1 MRFASIVKKVLAFL
15 LCLTLLTSNVTV
27 TNATSVDTTD
37 VFAEISTEMLKETKN
52 AGQEENVSEADSDSN
67 AADLSDTES
76 NVSGQYKQ
84 SSDSDGTGDTEK
96 VKNTESSEST
106 KVTSNTGNATGTEAV
121 EGTEAIENTEVTEST
136 EATEA
141 IEETE
146 KTEETEQP
154 ELKTVFDYSNDAV
167 RVVVTLSNETDL
179 PAGAE
184 LVVAPVAVTAEME
197 ASIDKAMEGGSKEKE
212 KVVAYD
218 ISFVKDGKEVE
229 PRATVQ
235 VQLSLAQVKEGDSA
249 SVYHFD
255 ETKNEM
261 VDMNANTSADGEVIF
276 GTDHFSKYVI
286 VNHGDNNV
294 TVTIEHYDNH
304 KYQAQDEQSAKIYSD
319 DVCTM
324 APGAKINDYN
334 KALNWD
340 VDHVQVNGEAFSKS
354 ELENIEIHE
363 DSVVKVF
370 YQAKNTD
377 YIGEAS
383 FYDYEVIP
391 YDKAGQQRADLSINA
406 DSNYPSG
413 QRDNRFTVGTVS
425 QNLSENQYDTVT
437 KKTGQNGTA
446 DDQHINV
453 YTGGTGENA
462 KKTGIVTGLSD
473 DYKEVLFSVNEP
485 GVFPKDGA
493 AAAETKGLTVKEGY
507 RLKFSQSGDTY
518 ELKEVLGK
526 EDNVAATAGADF
538 LPFGNNNFYFGIR
551 YDVTFTLGDY
561 IGELNYSFTGDDDL
575 WVILDGKQ
583 VVIDLGGIH
592 DALTDTADLWNYIDR
607 TDKNK
612 EHHLTILYMERG
624 AGKANCNMKFTL
636 PNADVIKVVDDDVP
650 DIPPEKPVDFT
661 EKDVEYHKT
670 AKLTDWENREYQ
682 IDLDAS
688 SLATSQSTVE
698 KIQTVDAMMVFDLS
712 GSMNE
717 ILSGENHLKDIGEF
731 SSVKNHLDINKVYYW
746 NKYEKSGW
754 WPWTYDESVGMGTA
768 AVSGNVY
775 AKYPV
780 KYIDGQ
786 WKKYVDGSYQSISDS
801 DVMAVWTSKIS
812 ALKDAA
818 SGFVTGISDTSP
830 DSLVGIATFYGI
842 GNGWNSSTEG
852 KLNHGLS
859 KVNKNEMLKSV
870 NALFADGGTSPQ
882 KGLEHA
888 YSELQKAED
897 DNKKYVILFSDGEPS
912 DSNDKTETE
921 ASAVKLKEAGY
932 TVITVGLGLNNETAT
947 WLGEKVASAGCAFT
961 ADTAEELNK
970 IFQNIQ
976 STITQSRSL
985 TGVQVTDIIDAE
997 FELTDA
1003 EIQRLRADGAQV
1015 TVNED
1020 GTTTV
1025 TWLDQE
1031 VKPKENSASG
1041 WQKTIHIVA
1050 KESCLGGNNM
1060 TTNVNPNSFLSFG
1073 GTQLEL
1079 PQPTVNV
1086 KIDYQITDTADTIF
1100 LGENLENYADDAE
1113 VRMKNADSA
1122 GLSQVNLTFYTDKN
1136 CKEEITQENLKK
1148 ERPKQ
1153 DTAYYAKAFLPV
1165 EEATDASNANSTLN
1179 GVIYKNEAQ
1188 VEAAHVDGEAY
1199 AGKYDVKV
1207 KTGTLILTKKIS
1219 KKDIRA
1225 CEGDPIFTFKIT
1237 NQTTGDVYYKTL
1249 RFGENS
1255 AEDQTTTA
1263 GMFNVKA
1270 QTTLEGLAQGIYKVE
1285 ELDTMGFTLKEFTA
1299 DTNCAS
1305 QIAGNS
1311 AQFAVGIRS
1320 RDETCSFDAE
1330 DFVTTAAD
1338 LHLQADCV
1346 NVTAKNN
1353 KTRSDGKLT
1362 DTDAVKNQFVIH
1374 EKANSTT
1381 DVDNHSTTDVRK

>member
-1 MRFASIVKKVLAFL
+1 M
-15 LCLTLLTSNVTV
+15 N
-27 TNATSVDTTD
+27 
-37 VFAEISTEMLKETKN
+37 
-52 AGQEENVSEADSDSN
+52 
-67 AADLSDTES
+67 
-76 NVSGQYKQ
+76 
-84 SSDSDGTGDTEK
+84 
-96 VKNTESSEST
+96 
-106 KVTSNTGNATGTEAV
+106 
-121 EGTEAIENTEVTEST
+121 
-136 EATEA
+136 
-141 IEETE
+141 
-146 KTEETEQP
+146 
-154 ELKTVFDYSNDAV
+154 
-167 RVVVTLSNETDL
+167 
-179 PAGAE
+179 
-184 LVVAPVAVTAEME
+184 
-197 ASIDKAMEGGSKEKE
+197 
-212 KVVAYD
+212 
-218 ISFVKDGKEVE
+218 
-229 PRATVQ
+229 RA
-235 VQLSLAQVKEGDSA
+235 
-249 SVYHFD
+249 
-255 ETKNEM
+255 
-261 VDMNANTSADGEVIF
+261 
-276 GTDHFSKYVI
+276 
-286 VNHGDNNV
+286 
-294 TVTIEHYDNH
+294 
-304 KYQAQDEQSAKIYSD
+304 
-319 DVCTM
+319 
-324 APGAKINDYN
+324 
-334 KALNWD
+334 
-340 VDHVQVNGEAFSKS
+340 
-354 ELENIEIHE
+354 
-363 DSVVKVF
+363 
-370 YQAKNTD
+370 
-377 YIGEAS
+377 
-383 FYDYEVIP
+383 
-391 YDKAGQQRADLSINA
+391 
-406 DSNYPSG
+406 
-413 QRDNRFTVGTVS
+413 
-425 QNLSENQYDTVT
+425 
-437 KKTGQNGTA
+437 
-446 DDQHINV
+446 
-453 YTGGTGENA
+453 
-462 KKTGIVTGLSD
+462 
-473 DYKEVLFSVNEP
+473 
-485 GVFPKDGA
+485 FPKDGA
-493 AAAETKGLTVKEGY
+493 AAAGTKGLTVKEGY

-518 ELKEVLGK
+518 ELKEVLDK

-538 LPFGNNNFYFGIR
+538 LPFGNNNFYFGLR

-561 IGELNYSFTGDDDL
+561 IGKLNYSFTGDDDL

-717 ILSGENHLKDIGEF
+717 ILSGENQLKDIGEF

-786 WKKYVDGSYQSISDS
+786 WKKYVDGSYQSIADS
-801 DVMAVWTSKIS
+801 DVIAAWTSKIS

-897 DNKKYVILFSDGEPS
+897 GNKKYVILFSDGEPS
-912 DSNDKTETE
+912 DSNDKMETE

-1025 TWLDQE
+1025 SWLDQE
-1031 VKPKENSASG
+1031 VKPKENGASG

-1086 KIDYQITDTADTIF
+1086 RIAYQITDTADTIF
-1100 LGENLENYADDAE
+1100 LGENLENYADDAA
-1113 VRMKNADSA
+1113 VRMKDADSA
-1122 GLSQVNLTFYTDKN
+1122 RMSQVYLMFYTDKG
-1136 CKEEITQENLKK
+1136 CREEITQENLKK

-1153 DTAYYAKAFLPV
+1153 DTTYYAKAFLPV
-1165 EEATDASNANSTLN
+1165 EEATDDSNANSTLN

-1188 VEAAHVDGEAY
+1188 VEATHADGEAY

-1249 RFGENS
+1249 RFGEKS
-1255 AEDQTTTA
+1255 AEEQNTTT

-1299 DTNCAS
+1299 NTNCAS

-1320 RDETCSFDAE
+1320 RDEACSFDAE

-1338 LHLQADCV
+1338 SHLQADCV

-1362 DTDAVKNQFVIH
+1362 DTDAVKNQLRMMNF
-1374 EKANSTT
+1374 
-1381 DVDNHSTTDVRK
+1381 

>member
-37 VFAEISTEMLKETKN
+37 VFAEVSTEMLKETKN

-76 NVSGQYKQ
+76 NVGGQYKQ

-96 VKNTESSEST
+96 VKN
-106 KVTSNTGNATGTEAV
+106 
-121 EGTEAIENTEVTEST
+121 TEST

-197 ASIDKAMEGGSKEKE
+197 ASIDKAMEGESKEKE
-212 KVVAYD
+212 EVVAYD

-229 PRATVQ
+229 PGATVQ

-261 VDMNANTSADGEVIF
+261 LDMNANTSADGEVTF

-294 TVTIEHYDNH
+294 TVTIEHYDNS

-324 APGAKINDYN
+324 APGAKISDYN

-340 VDHVQVNGEAFSKS
+340 VDHVQVNGEAFSQS

-391 YDKAGQQRADLSINA
+391 YDTAGQQRADLSINA
-406 DSNYPSG
+406 DSNYPSE
-413 QRDNRFTVGTVS
+413 QKDNRFTVGTVS

-437 KKTGQNGTA
+437 KKTGQNGTT

-493 AAAETKGLTVKEGY
+493 AAAGTKGLTVKEGY

-518 ELKEVLGK
+518 ELKEVLDK

-538 LPFGNNNFYFGIR
+538 LPFGNNNFYFGLR

-592 DALTDTADLWNYIDR
+592 DALTDTVDLWKYIDR

-717 ILSGENHLKDIGEF
+717 IMSGQNQLKDIGEF
-731 SSVKNHLDINKVYYW
+731 SRVKNQMDINKVYYW

-754 WPWTYDESVGMGTA
+754 WPWTYDKSVGMGTA

-897 DNKKYVILFSDGEPS
+897 GNKKYVILFSDGEPS
-912 DSNDKTETE
+912 DSNDKMETE

-1015 TVNED
+1015 TVNEN
-1020 GTTTV
+1020 GTTTIS
-1025 TWLDQE
+1025 WIDQE
-1031 VKPKENSASG
+1031 VKPKENGASG
-1041 WQKTIHIVA
+1041 WQKTIRIVA

-1086 KIDYQITDTADTIF
+1086 RIAYQITDTADTIF
-1100 LGENLENYADDAE
+1100 LGENLENYADDAA
-1113 VRMKNADSA
+1113 VRMKDADSA
-1122 GLSQVNLTFYTDKN
+1122 RMSQVYLTFYKDKG
-1136 CKEEITQENLKK
+1136 CREEITQENLKK

-1153 DTAYYAKAFLPV
+1153 DTTYYAKAFLPV
-1165 EEATDASNANSTLN
+1165 EEATDASNANSMLN
-1179 GVIYKNEAQ
+1179 GVIYKNETQ
-1188 VEAAHVDGEAY
+1188 VEAAHADGEAY

-1249 RFGENS
+1249 RFRENS

>member
-1 MRFASIVKKVLAFL
+1 MKFAASVKKVIAFL
-15 LCLTLLTSNVTV
+15 LCLALLTSDVTV

-37 VFAEISTEMLKETKN
+37 VFAEVSTEMLKETKN
-52 AGQEENVSEADSDSN
+52 VGQEENVSEEDSDSN

-84 SSDSDGTGDTEK
+84 SSDSDRTGDTEK

-106 KVTSNTGNATGTEAV
+106 KVTSNAGNATGTEAV
-121 EGTEAIENTEVTEST
+121 EG
-136 EATEA
+136 TEA

-197 ASIDKAMEGGSKEKE
+197 ASIDKAMEGESKEKE
-212 KVVAYD
+212 EVVAYD

-229 PRATVQ
+229 PGATVQ

-261 VDMNANTSADGEVIF
+261 LDMNANTSADGEVTF

-294 TVTIEHYDNH
+294 TVTIEHYDNS

-319 DVCTM
+319 DVRTM
-324 APGAKINDYN
+324 VPGAKINDYN

-340 VDHVQVNGEAFSKS
+340 VDHVQVNGKTFSKS

-370 YQAKNTD
+370 YQAKKTD

-391 YDKAGQQRADLSINA
+391 YDTAGQQRADLSINA
-406 DSNYPSG
+406 DSNYPSE
-413 QRDNRFTVGTVS
+413 QKDNRFTVGTVS

-437 KKTGQNGTA
+437 KKTGQNGTT

-518 ELKEVLGK
+518 ELKEVLDK

-801 DVMAVWTSKIS
+801 DVIAAWTSKIS

-859 KVNKNEMLKSV
+859 KVNKDEMLKSI

-1025 TWLDQE
+1025 SWLDQE

-1060 TTNVNPNSFLSFG
+1060 TTNVNPDSFLSFG
-1073 GTQLEL
+1073 GTQLKL

-1086 KIDYQITDTADTIF
+1086 RIAYQITDTADTIF
-1100 LGENLENYADDAE
+1100 LGENLENYADDAA
-1113 VRMKNADSA
+1113 VRMKDADSA
-1122 GLSQVNLTFYTDKN
+1122 KMSQVYLTFYTDKG
-1136 CKEEITQENLKK
+1136 CREEITQENLKK

-1207 KTGTLILTKKIS
+1207 KTGTLTITKKIS
-1219 KKDIRA
+1219 KKDIIA

-1249 RFGENS
+1249 RFGDNS

-1320 RDETCSFDAE
+1320 RDEACSFDAE

-1338 LHLQADCV
+1338 SHLQADCV

-1381 DVDNHSTTDVRK
+1381 DVDNNFTTDVRK

>member
-37 VFAEISTEMLKETKN
+37 VFAEVSTEMLKETKN
-52 AGQEENVSEADSDSN
+52 VGQEENVSEADSDSN

-76 NVSGQYKQ
+76 NVGGQYKQ

-96 VKNTESSEST
+96 VKN
-106 KVTSNTGNATGTEAV
+106 
-121 EGTEAIENTEVTEST
+121 TEST

-197 ASIDKAMEGGSKEKE
+197 ASIDKAMEGESKEKE
-212 KVVAYD
+212 EVVAYD

-229 PRATVQ
+229 PGATVQ

-261 VDMNANTSADGEVIF
+261 LDMNANTSADGEVTF

-294 TVTIEHYDNH
+294 TVTIEHYDNS

-324 APGAKINDYN
+324 APGAKISDYN

-340 VDHVQVNGEAFSKS
+340 VDHVQVNGEAFSQS

-391 YDKAGQQRADLSINA
+391 YDTAGQQRADLSINA
-406 DSNYPSG
+406 DSNYPSE
-413 QRDNRFTVGTVS
+413 QKDNRFTVGTVS

-437 KKTGQNGTA
+437 KKTGQNGTT

-493 AAAETKGLTVKEGY
+493 AAAGTKGLTVKEGY

-518 ELKEVLGK
+518 ELKEVLDK

-538 LPFGNNNFYFGIR
+538 LPFGNNNFYFGLR

-592 DALTDTADLWNYIDR
+592 DALTDTVDLWKYIDR

-670 AKLTDWENREYQ
+670 VKLTDWENREYQ

-698 KIQTVDAMMVFDLS
+698 KIQTVDAMMVLDLS

-717 ILSGENHLKDIGEF
+717 ILSGENQLKDIGEF
-731 SSVKNHLDINKVYYW
+731 SSVKNQMDINKVYYW

-754 WPWTYDESVGMGTA
+754 WPWTYDKSVGMGTA

-775 AKYPV
+775 SKYPV

-1025 TWLDQE
+1025 SWLDQE

-1100 LGENLENYADDAE
+1100 LGENLENYADDAA

-1148 ERPKQ
+1148 EIPKQ
-1153 DTAYYAKAFLPV
+1153 DTTYYAKAFLPV
-1165 EEATDASNANSTLN
+1165 EEATDDSNANSTLN

-1320 RDETCSFDAE
+1320 RDEACSFDAE

-1338 LHLQADCV
+1338 SHLQADCV
-1346 NVTAKNN
+1346 NVTVKNN

-1381 DVDNHSTTDVRK
+1381 DVDNNFTTDVRK

>member
-1 MRFASIVKKVLAFL
+1 MKFAASVKKVIAFL
-15 LCLTLLTSNVTV
+15 LCLALLTSNVTV

-67 AADLSDTES
+67 AEDLSDTES
-76 NVSGQYKQ
+76 
-84 SSDSDGTGDTEK
+84 
-96 VKNTESSEST
+96 SENT
-106 KVTSNTGNATGTEAV
+106 KVTSNTGNATGTEEV
-121 EGTEAIENTEVTEST
+121 EGTEAIESTEETEST

-141 IEETE
+141 I
-146 KTEETEQP
+146 EETEQP

-167 RVVVTLSNETDL
+167 RVVVTLSNEADL

-197 ASIDKAMEGGSKEKE
+197 ASIDKAMEGESKEKAE
-212 KVVAYD
+212 VVAYD

-229 PRATVQ
+229 PGATVQ
-235 VQLSLAQVKEGDSA
+235 VQLSLVQVKEGDSA

-261 VDMNANTSADGEVIF
+261 VDMNANTSADGEVTF

-294 TVTIEHYDNH
+294 TVTIEHYDNS

-319 DVCTM
+319 DVRTM
-324 APGAKINDYN
+324 TPGAKINDYN

-340 VDHVQVNGEAFSKS
+340 VNHVQVNGKTFSQS

-391 YDKAGQQRADLSINA
+391 YDTAGQQRADLSINA
-406 DSNYPSG
+406 DSNYPSE
-413 QRDNRFTVGTVS
+413 QKDNRFTVGTVS

-437 KKTGQNGTA
+437 KKTGKNGATT
-446 DDQHINV
+446 DQHINV
-453 YTGGTGENA
+453 YTGGSGENA
-462 KKTGIVTGLSD
+462 KKTEIVTGLSD

-493 AAAETKGLTVKEGY
+493 TAAKTKGLTVKEGY

-518 ELKEVLGK
+518 ELKEVLDK

-592 DALTDTADLWNYIDR
+592 DALTDTANLWNYIDR

-636 PNADVIKVVDDDVP
+636 PNASVIKVVDDNVP
-650 DIPPEKPVDFT
+650 DIPPECPIDFT

-717 ILSGENHLKDIGEF
+717 ILSGENQLKDIGEF
-731 SSVKNHLDINKVYYW
+731 SSVKNHLNINKVYYW

-754 WPWTYDESVGMGTA
+754 WPWTYDKSVGMGTA

-786 WKKYVDGSYQSISDS
+786 WKKYVNGSYQSISDS
-801 DVMAVWTSKIS
+801 DVIATWTSKIS

-842 GNGWNSSTEG
+842 GDEWNSSTEG

-859 KVNKNEMLKSV
+859 KVNKNEMIKSI

-888 YSELQKAED
+888 YSELQKAKD
-897 DNKKYVILFSDGEPS
+897 DNRKYVILFSDGEPS
-912 DSNDKTETE
+912 DSNDKTQTE
-921 ASAVKLKEAGY
+921 KSAEKLKGAGY
-932 TVITVGLGLNNETAT
+932 TVITVGLGLNKETAT
-947 WLGEKVASAGCAFT
+947 WLKEKVASAGCAFT
-961 ADTAEELNK
+961 AETAEELNK
-970 IFQNIQ
+970 IFQKIQ

-985 TGVQVTDIIDAE
+985 TGVQVTDVIDAR

-1003 EIQRLRADGAQV
+1003 ETRRLRADGAQV
-1015 TVNED
+1015 NVNED
-1020 GTTTV
+1020 GTTTI

-1031 VKPKENSASG
+1031 VKPKENGASG

-1050 KESCLGGNNM
+1050 KESYLGGNNV
-1060 TTNVNPNSFLSFG
+1060 TTNVNPDSFLSFG

-1100 LGENLENYADDAE
+1100 LGENLENYADDAA

-1148 ERPKQ
+1148 ERPEQ
-1153 DTAYYAKAFLPV
+1153 DTTYYAKAFLPV

-1188 VEAAHVDGEAY
+1188 VEAAHADGEAY

-1207 KTGTLILTKKIS
+1207 KTGTLTITKKIS

-1305 QIAGNS
+1305 QIVGNS

-1320 RDETCSFDAE
+1320 RDEVCSFDAKN
-1330 DFVTTAAD
+1330 FVTTAAD

-1374 EKANSTT
+1374 EKATGTT
-1381 DVDNHSTTDVRK
+1381 DVDNNFTTDVRK

>member
-1 MRFASIVKKVLAFL
+1 MKFAASVKKVIAFL
-15 LCLTLLTSNVTV
+15 LCLALLTSDVTV

-67 AADLSDTES
+67 AEDLSDA
-76 NVSGQYKQ
+76 
-84 SSDSDGTGDTEK
+84 
-96 VKNTESSEST
+96 ESSEST
-106 KVTSNTGNATGTEAV
+106 KVTSNTRNATGTEAV

-184 LVVAPVAVTAEME
+184 LVVVPVAVTAEME
-197 ASIDKAMEGGSKEKE
+197 ASIDKAMEGELKEKE
-212 KVVAYD
+212 EVVAYD

-229 PRATVQ
+229 PGATVQ
-235 VQLSLAQVKEGDSA
+235 VQLSLVQVKEGDSA

-261 VDMNANTSADGEVIF
+261 VDMNANTSADGEVTF

-294 TVTIEHYDNH
+294 TVTIEHYDNS

-319 DVCTM
+319 DVRTM
-324 APGAKINDYN
+324 TPGAKINDYN

-340 VDHVQVNGEAFSKS
+340 VDHVQVNGKTFSQS

-391 YDKAGQQRADLSINA
+391 YDTAGQQRADLSINA

-413 QRDNRFTVGTVS
+413 QKDNRFTVGTVS

-437 KKTGQNGTA
+437 KKTGKNGTTT
-446 DDQHINV
+446 DQHINV
-453 YTGGTGENA
+453 YTGGSGENA

-493 AAAETKGLTVKEGY
+493 TAAKTKGLTVKEGY

-518 ELKEVLGK
+518 ELKEVLDK

-592 DALTDTADLWNYIDR
+592 DALTDTANLWNYIDR

-636 PNADVIKVVDDDVP
+636 PNASVIKVVDDNVP
-650 DIPPEKPVDFT
+650 DIPPEDPIDFT

-717 ILSGENHLKDIGEF
+717 ILSGENQLKDIGEF

-754 WPWTYDESVGMGTA
+754 WPWTYDKSVGMGTA

-780 KYIDGQ
+780 KYVDGQ
-786 WKKYVDGSYQSISDS
+786 WKKYVNGSYQSISDS
-801 DVMAVWTSKIS
+801 DVIATWTSKIS

-842 GNGWNSSTEG
+842 GDEWNSSTEG

-859 KVNKNEMLKSV
+859 KVNKNEMIKSI

-888 YSELQKAED
+888 YSELQKAKD
-897 DNKKYVILFSDGEPS
+897 DNRKYVILFSDGEPS
-912 DSNDKTETE
+912 SNNDKTQTE
-921 ASAVKLKEAGY
+921 KSAEKLKGAGY
-932 TVITVGLGLNNETAT
+932 TVITVGLGLNKETAT
-947 WLGEKVASAGCAFT
+947 WLKEKVASAGCAFT
-961 ADTAEELNK
+961 AETAEELNK
-970 IFQNIQ
+970 IFQKIQ

-985 TGVQVTDIIDAE
+985 TGVQVTDVIDAR

-1003 EIQRLRADGAQV
+1003 ETRRLRADGAQV
-1015 TVNED
+1015 NVNED
-1020 GTTTV
+1020 GTTTIS
-1025 TWLDQE
+1025 WLDQE
-1031 VKPKENSASG
+1031 VKPKENGASG

-1050 KESCLGGNNM
+1050 KESYLGGNNVS
-1060 TTNVNPNSFLSFG
+1060 TNVNPDSFLSFG

-1086 KIDYQITDTADTIF
+1086 RIAYQITDTVDTIF

-1113 VRMKNADSA
+1113 VRMKSADSA

-1148 ERPKQ
+1148 EIPEQ
-1153 DTAYYAKAFLPV
+1153 DTTYYAKAFLPV
-1165 EEATDASNANSTLN
+1165 EEATDDSNANSTLN

-1188 VEAAHVDGEAY
+1188 VEAAHADGEAY

-1207 KTGTLILTKKIS
+1207 KTGTLTITKKIS

-1320 RDETCSFDAE
+1320 RDEACSFDAKN
-1330 DFVTTAAD
+1330 FVTTAAD

-1374 EKANSTT
+1374 EKATGTT
-1381 DVDNHSTTDVRK
+1381 DVDNNFTTDVRK

>member
-1 MRFASIVKKVLAFL
+1 MKFAASVKKVIAFL
-15 LCLTLLTSNVTV
+15 LCLALLTSDVTV

-37 VFAEISTEMLKETKN
+37 VFAEVSTEMLKETKN
-52 AGQEENVSEADSDSN
+52 AGQEENVSEEDSDSN

-84 SSDSDGTGDTEK
+84 SSDSDRTGDTEK

-106 KVTSNTGNATGTEAV
+106 KVTSNAGNATGTEAV
-121 EGTEAIENTEVTEST
+121 EG
-136 EATEA
+136 TEA

-197 ASIDKAMEGGSKEKE
+197 ASIDKAMEGESKEKE
-212 KVVAYD
+212 EVVAYD

-229 PRATVQ
+229 PGATVQ

-261 VDMNANTSADGEVIF
+261 LDMNANTSADGEVTF

-294 TVTIEHYDNH
+294 TVTIEHYDNS

-319 DVCTM
+319 DVRTM

-334 KALNWD
+334 KALNWG

-406 DSNYPSG
+406 DSNYPPE
-413 QRDNRFTVGTVS
+413 QKDNRFTVGTVS

-437 KKTGQNGTA
+437 KKAGQNGIT

-518 ELKEVLGK
+518 ELKEVLDK

-612 EHHLTILYMERG
+612 EHHLAILYMERG

-717 ILSGENHLKDIGEF
+717 ILSGENQLKDIGEF

-1025 TWLDQE
+1025 SWLDQE

-1041 WQKTIHIVA
+1041 WKKTIHIVA

-1086 KIDYQITDTADTIF
+1086 RIAYQITDTADTIF
-1100 LGENLENYADDAE
+1100 LGENLENYAEDAA
-1113 VRMKNADSA
+1113 VRMKDADSA
-1122 GLSQVNLTFYTDKN
+1122 RLSQVYLMFYTDKG
-1136 CKEEITQENLKK
+1136 CREEITQENLKK
-1148 ERPKQ
+1148 EIPKQ
-1153 DTAYYAKAFLPV
+1153 DTTYYAKAFLPV
-1165 EEATDASNANSTLN
+1165 EEATDDSNANSTLN

-1320 RDETCSFDAE
+1320 RDEACSFDVE

-1338 LHLQADCV
+1338 SHLQADCV

-1381 DVDNHSTTDVRK
+1381 DVDNNFTTDVRK

>member
-37 VFAEISTEMLKETKN
+37 VFAEVSTEMLKETKN

-96 VKNTESSEST
+96 VKN
-106 KVTSNTGNATGTEAV
+106 
-121 EGTEAIENTEVTEST
+121 TEST

-197 ASIDKAMEGGSKEKE
+197 ASIDKAMEGESKEKE
-212 KVVAYD
+212 EVVAYD

-229 PRATVQ
+229 PGATVQ

-261 VDMNANTSADGEVIF
+261 LDMNANTSADGEVTF

-294 TVTIEHYDNH
+294 TVTIEHYDNS

-324 APGAKINDYN
+324 VPGAKISDYN

-340 VDHVQVNGEAFSKS
+340 VDHVQVNGEAFSQS

-406 DSNYPSG
+406 DSNYPSE
-413 QRDNRFTVGTVS
+413 QKDNRFTVGTVS

-437 KKTGQNGTA
+437 KKTGQNGTT

-518 ELKEVLGK
+518 ELKEVLDK

-670 AKLTDWENREYQ
+670 VKLTDWENREYQ

-717 ILSGENHLKDIGEF
+717 ILSGENQLKDIGEF
-731 SSVKNHLDINKVYYW
+731 SSVKNQMDINKVYYW

-801 DVMAVWTSKIS
+801 DVMAAWTSKIS

-912 DSNDKTETE
+912 DSNDKMETE

-1025 TWLDQE
+1025 SWLDQE
-1031 VKPKENSASG
+1031 VKPKENGASG

-1086 KIDYQITDTADTIF
+1086 RIAYQITDTADTIF
-1100 LGENLENYADDAE
+1100 LGENLENYADDAA
-1113 VRMKNADSA
+1113 VRMKDADSA
-1122 GLSQVNLTFYTDKN
+1122 KMTKVYLTFYTDKG
-1136 CKEEITQENLKK
+1136 CREEITQENLKK

-1153 DTAYYAKAFLPV
+1153 DTTYYAKAFLPV
-1165 EEATDASNANSTLN
+1165 EEATDDSNANSTLN

-1320 RDETCSFDAE
+1320 RDEACSFDAE

-1338 LHLQADCV
+1338 SHLQADCV

-1381 DVDNHSTTDVRK
+1381 DVDNNFTTDVRK

>member
-1 MRFASIVKKVLAFL
+1 MKFAASVKKVIAFL
-15 LCLTLLTSNVTV
+15 LCLALLTSDVTV

-67 AADLSDTES
+67 AEDLSD
-76 NVSGQYKQ
+76 
-84 SSDSDGTGDTEK
+84 
-96 VKNTESSEST
+96 TESSEST

-121 EGTEAIENTEVTEST
+121 EGTEAIENTEETEST

-141 IEETE
+141 I
-146 KTEETEQP
+146 EETEQP

-197 ASIDKAMEGGSKEKE
+197 ASIDKAMEGESKEKE
-212 KVVAYD
+212 EVVAYD

-229 PRATVQ
+229 PGATVQ
-235 VQLSLAQVKEGDSA
+235 VQLSLVQVKEGDSA

-261 VDMNANTSADGEVIF
+261 VDMNANTSADGEVTF

-294 TVTIEHYDNH
+294 TVTIEHYDNS

-319 DVCTM
+319 DVRTM
-324 APGAKINDYN
+324 TPGAKINDYN

-340 VDHVQVNGEAFSKS
+340 VNHVQVNGKTFSQS

-391 YDKAGQQRADLSINA
+391 YDTAGQQRADLSINA
-406 DSNYPSG
+406 DSNYPSE
-413 QRDNRFTVGTVS
+413 QKDNRFTVGTVS

-437 KKTGQNGTA
+437 KKTGKNGTTT
-446 DDQHINV
+446 DQHINV
-453 YTGGTGENA
+453 YTGGSGENA

-493 AAAETKGLTVKEGY
+493 TAAKTKGLTVKEGY

-518 ELKEVLGK
+518 ELKEVLDK

-636 PNADVIKVVDDDVP
+636 PNASVIKVVDDNVP
-650 DIPPEKPVDFT
+650 DIPPEDPIDFT

-682 IDLDAS
+682 IALDAS

-698 KIQTVDAMMVFDLS
+698 KTQTVDAMMVFDLS

-717 ILSGENHLKDIGEF
+717 ILSGENQLKDVGKF
-731 SSVKNHLDINKVYYW
+731 SSVKNNLDINKVYYW

-754 WPWTYDESVGMGTA
+754 WPWTYDKSVGMGTA

-786 WKKYVDGSYQSISDS
+786 WKKYVNGSYQSISDS
-801 DVMAVWTSKIS
+801 DVIATWTSKIS

-842 GNGWNSSTEG
+842 GDEWNSSTEG

-859 KVNKNEMLKSV
+859 KVNKNEMIKSI

-888 YSELQKAED
+888 YSELQKAKD
-897 DNKKYVILFSDGEPS
+897 DNRKYVILFSDGEPS
-912 DSNDKTETE
+912 SNNDKTQTE
-921 ASAVKLKEAGY
+921 KSAEKLKGAGY
-932 TVITVGLGLNNETAT
+932 TVITVGLGLNKETAA

-961 ADTAEELNK
+961 AETAEKLNK
-970 IFQNIQ
+970 IFQKIQ

-985 TGVQVTDIIDAE
+985 TGVQVTDVIDAR

-1003 EIQRLRADGAQV
+1003 ETRRLRADGAQV
-1015 TVNED
+1015 NVNED
-1020 GTTTV
+1020 GTTTI

-1031 VKPKENSASG
+1031 VKPKENGASG

-1050 KESCLGGNNM
+1050 KESCLGGNNV
-1060 TTNVNPNSFLSFG
+1060 TTNVNPESFLSFG

-1086 KIDYQITDTADTIF
+1086 RIAYQIKDAADTIF
-1100 LGENLENYADDAE
+1100 LGENLENYADDVA

-1122 GLSQVNLTFYTDKN
+1122 GLSQVYLMFYTDKG
-1136 CKEEITQENLKK
+1136 CREEITQENLKK
-1148 ERPKQ
+1148 EIPEQ
-1153 DTAYYAKAFLPV
+1153 DTTYYAKAFLPV

-1188 VEAAHVDGEAY
+1188 VEAAHADGEAY

-1225 CEGDPIFTFKIT
+1225 SEGDPIFTFKIT

-1320 RDETCSFDAE
+1320 RDEACSFDAK

-1381 DVDNHSTTDVRK
+1381 DVDNNFITDVRK

>member
-1 MRFASIVKKVLAFL
+1 MKFAASVKKVIAFL
-15 LCLTLLTSNVTV
+15 LCLALLTSDVTV

-37 VFAEISTEMLKETKN
+37 VFAEISTEMLNETKN

-96 VKNTESSEST
+96 VKN
-106 KVTSNTGNATGTEAV
+106 
-121 EGTEAIENTEVTEST
+121 TEST

-197 ASIDKAMEGGSKEKE
+197 ASIDKAMEGESKEKE
-212 KVVAYD
+212 EVVAYD

-229 PRATVQ
+229 PGATVQ

-261 VDMNANTSADGEVIF
+261 LDMNANTSADGEVTF

-294 TVTIEHYDNH
+294 TVTIEHYDNS

-406 DSNYPSG
+406 DSNYPSE
-413 QRDNRFTVGTVS
+413 QKDNRFTVGTVS

-437 KKTGQNGTA
+437 KKTGQNGTT

-453 YTGGTGENA
+453 YTGGNGENA

-518 ELKEVLGK
+518 ELKEVLDK

-717 ILSGENHLKDIGEF
+717 ILSGENQLKDIGEF

-801 DVMAVWTSKIS
+801 DVIAAWTSKIS

-859 KVNKNEMLKSV
+859 KVNKDEMLKSI

-1025 TWLDQE
+1025 SWLDQE

-1060 TTNVNPNSFLSFG
+1060 TTNVNPDSFLSFG

-1100 LGENLENYADDAE
+1100 LGENLENYADDAA

-1148 ERPKQ
+1148 EIPKQ
-1153 DTAYYAKAFLPV
+1153 DTTYYAKAFLPV
-1165 EEATDASNANSTLN
+1165 EEATDDSNANSTLN

-1338 LHLQADCV
+1338 SHLQADCV

-1381 DVDNHSTTDVRK
+1381 DVDNNFTTDVRK

>member
-1 MRFASIVKKVLAFL
+1 MKFAASVKKVIAFL
-15 LCLTLLTSNVTV
+15 LCLALLTSDVTV

-37 VFAEISTEMLKETKN
+37 VFAEISTEMLNETKN
-52 AGQEENVSEADSDSN
+52 AGQESTGQEGKVSDP
-67 AADLSDTES
+67 
-76 NVSGQYKQ
+76 
-84 SSDSDGTGDTEK
+84 DGTGNTEK
-96 VKNTESSEST
+96 VRNTENSEST
-106 KVTSNTGNATGTEAV
+106 KVTNNIGNAIGTEAV
-121 EGTEAIENTEVTEST
+121 EGTEAIENTEVTDDTEST
-136 EATEA
+136 ETTEA
-141 IEETE
+141 VEE
-146 KTEETEQP
+146 TEETEQP

-197 ASIDKAMEGGSKEKE
+197 ASIDKAMSGGAKEKE
-212 KVVAYD
+212 EVVAYD

-229 PRATVQ
+229 PGATVQ
-235 VQLSLAQVKEGDSA
+235 VQLSLAQVKEGDTA

-294 TVTIEHYDNH
+294 TVTIEHYDNY

-319 DVCTM
+319 DVRTM

-406 DSNYPSG
+406 DSNYPSE
-413 QRDNRFTVGTVS
+413 QKDNRFTVGTVS

-437 KKTGQNGTA
+437 KKTGQNGTT

-518 ELKEVLGK
+518 ELKEVLDK

-661 EKDVEYHKT
+661 EKDAEYHKT

-717 ILSGENHLKDIGEF
+717 ILSGENQLKDIGEF

-985 TGVQVTDIIDAE
+985 TGVQVTDVIDAE

-1025 TWLDQE
+1025 SWLDQE

-1060 TTNVNPNSFLSFG
+1060 TTNVNPDSFLSFG
-1073 GTQLEL
+1073 GTQLKL

-1086 KIDYQITDTADTIF
+1086 RIAYQITDTADTIF
-1100 LGENLENYADDAE
+1100 LGENLENYADDAA
-1113 VRMKNADSA
+1113 VRMKDADSA
-1122 GLSQVNLTFYTDKN
+1122 KMSQVYLTFYTDKG
-1136 CKEEITQENLKK
+1136 CREEITQENLKK

-1153 DTAYYAKAFLPV
+1153 DTTYYAKAFLPV

-1179 GVIYKNEAQ
+1179 GVIYKNETQ
-1188 VEAAHVDGEAY
+1188 VEAAHADGEAY

-1207 KTGTLILTKKIS
+1207 KTGTLTITKKIS

-1255 AEDQTTTA
+1255 AEDQTTIA

-1320 RDETCSFDAE
+1320 RDEACSFDAE

-1338 LHLQADCV
+1338 SHLQADCV

-1374 EKANSTT
+1374 EKATRTT
-1381 DVDNHSTTDVRK
+1381 DVDNNFTTDVRK

>member
-37 VFAEISTEMLKETKN
+37 VFAEVSTEMLKETKN

-96 VKNTESSEST
+96 VKNTES
-106 KVTSNTGNATGTEAV
+106 
-121 EGTEAIENTEVTEST
+121 T

-146 KTEETEQP
+146 KTEETEETEQP

-197 ASIDKAMEGGSKEKE
+197 ASIDKAMEGESKEKE
-212 KVVAYD
+212 EVVAYD

-229 PRATVQ
+229 PGATVQ
-235 VQLSLAQVKEGDSA
+235 VQLALAQVKEGDSA

-261 VDMNANTSADGEVIF
+261 LDMNANTSADGEVTF

-294 TVTIEHYDNH
+294 TVTIEHYDNS

-324 APGAKINDYN
+324 APGAKISDYN

-340 VDHVQVNGEAFSKS
+340 VDHVQVNGEAFSQS

-391 YDKAGQQRADLSINA
+391 YDTAGQQRADLSINA
-406 DSNYPSG
+406 DSNYPSE
-413 QRDNRFTVGTVS
+413 QKDNRFTVGTVS

-437 KKTGQNGTA
+437 KKTGQNGTT

-493 AAAETKGLTVKEGY
+493 AAAGTKGLTVKEGY

-518 ELKEVLGK
+518 ELKEVLDK

-592 DALTDTADLWNYIDR
+592 DALTDTVDLWNYIDR

-717 ILSGENHLKDIGEF
+717 ILSGENQLKDIGEF

-754 WPWTYDESVGMGTA
+754 WPWTYDRSVGMGTA

-801 DVMAVWTSKIS
+801 DVMATWTSKIS

-852 KLNHGLS
+852 KLNHSLS

-1025 TWLDQE
+1025 SWLDQE
-1031 VKPKENSASG
+1031 VKPKENGASG

-1086 KIDYQITDTADTIF
+1086 RIAYQITDTADTIF
-1100 LGENLENYADDAE
+1100 LGENLENYADDAA
-1113 VRMKNADSA
+1113 VRMKDADSA
-1122 GLSQVNLTFYTDKN
+1122 RMSQVYLTFYTDKG
-1136 CKEEITQENLKK
+1136 CREEITQENLKK

-1153 DTAYYAKAFLPV
+1153 DTTYYAKAFLPV

-1179 GVIYKNEAQ
+1179 GVIYKNETQ
-1188 VEAAHVDGEAY
+1188 VEAAHADGEAY

-1207 KTGTLILTKKIS
+1207 KTGTLTITKKIS

-1270 QTTLEGLAQGIYKVE
+1270 QTTLEGLSQGIYKVE

-1320 RDETCSFDAE
+1320 RDEACSFDAE

-1338 LHLQADCV
+1338 SHLQADCV

>member
-1 MRFASIVKKVLAFL
+1 MKFAASVKKVIAFL
-15 LCLTLLTSNVTV
+15 LCLALLTTDVTV

-37 VFAEISTEMLKETKN
+37 VFAEVSTEMLKETKN

-106 KVTSNTGNATGTEAV
+106 KVTSNTGNSTGTEAV

-197 ASIDKAMEGGSKEKE
+197 ASIDKAMEGESKEKE
-212 KVVAYD
+212 EVVAYD

-229 PRATVQ
+229 PGATVQ

-261 VDMNANTSADGEVIF
+261 LDMNANTSADGEVTF

-294 TVTIEHYDNH
+294 TVTIEHYDNS
-304 KYQAQDEQSAKIYSD
+304 KYKAQDEQSAKIYSD

-324 APGAKINDYN
+324 APGAKISDYN

-340 VDHVQVNGEAFSKS
+340 VDHVQVNGEAFSQS

-406 DSNYPSG
+406 DSNYPSE
-413 QRDNRFTVGTVS
+413 QKDNRFTVGTVS

-437 KKTGQNGTA
+437 KKTGQNGTT

-518 ELKEVLGK
+518 ELKEVLDK

-592 DALTDTADLWNYIDR
+592 DALTDTANLWNYIDR

-912 DSNDKTETE
+912 DSNDKTGTE

-1020 GTTTV
+1020 GTTTIS
-1025 TWLDQE
+1025 WLDQE

-1086 KIDYQITDTADTIF
+1086 RIAYQITDTADTIF
-1100 LGENLENYADDAE
+1100 LGENLENYADDAA
-1113 VRMKNADSA
+1113 VRMKDADSA
-1122 GLSQVNLTFYTDKN
+1122 RMSQVYLTFYTDKG
-1136 CKEEITQENLKK
+1136 CREEITQENLKK

-1153 DTAYYAKAFLPV
+1153 DTTYYAKAFLPV
-1165 EEATDASNANSTLN
+1165 EEATDDSNANSTLN

-1320 RDETCSFDAE
+1320 RDEACSFDAE

-1338 LHLQADCV
+1338 SHLQADCV

-1381 DVDNHSTTDVRK
+1381 DVDNNFTTDVRK

>member
-15 LCLTLLTSNVTV
+15 LCLTLLTSDVTV

-37 VFAEISTEMLKETKN
+37 VFAEVSTEMLKETKN

-67 AADLSDTES
+67 AEDLSD
-76 NVSGQYKQ
+76 
-84 SSDSDGTGDTEK
+84 
-96 VKNTESSEST
+96 TESSEST

-146 KTEETEQP
+146 KTEQTEQP

-197 ASIDKAMEGGSKEKE
+197 ASIDKAMEGESKEKE
-212 KVVAYD
+212 EVVAYD

-229 PRATVQ
+229 PGATVQ
-235 VQLSLAQVKEGDSA
+235 VQLSLVQVKEGDSA

-261 VDMNANTSADGEVIF
+261 VDMNANTSANGEVTF

-294 TVTIEHYDNH
+294 TVTIEHYDNS

-319 DVCTM
+319 DVRTM
-324 APGAKINDYN
+324 TPGAKINDYN

-340 VDHVQVNGEAFSKS
+340 VNHVQVNGKTFSQS

-363 DSVVKVF
+363 DSVIKVF

-391 YDKAGQQRADLSINA
+391 YDTAGQQRADLSINT
-406 DSNYPSG
+406 DSNYPSE
-413 QRDNRFTVGTVS
+413 QKDNRFTVGTVS

-437 KKTGQNGTA
+437 KKTDKNGTTT
-446 DDQHINV
+446 DQHINV
-453 YTGGTGENA
+453 YTGGSGENA

-493 AAAETKGLTVKEGY
+493 TAAKTKGLTVKEGY

-518 ELKEVLGK
+518 ELKEVLDK

-592 DALTDTADLWNYIDR
+592 DALTDTANLWNYIDR

-636 PNADVIKVVDDDVP
+636 PNASVIKVVDDNVP
-650 DIPPEKPVDFT
+650 DIPPEDPIDFT

-717 ILSGENHLKDIGEF
+717 ILSGENQLKDIGEF
-731 SSVKNHLDINKVYYW
+731 SSVKNNLDINKVYYW

-754 WPWTYDESVGMGTA
+754 WPWTYDKSVGMGTA

-780 KYIDGQ
+780 KYVDGQ
-786 WKKYVDGSYQSISDS
+786 WKKYVNGSYQSISDS
-801 DVMAVWTSKIS
+801 DVIATWTSKIS

-842 GNGWNSSTEG
+842 GDEWNSSTEG

-859 KVNKNEMLKSV
+859 KVNKNEMIKSI

-888 YSELQKAED
+888 YSELQKAKD
-897 DNKKYVILFSDGEPS
+897 DNRKYVILFSDGEPS
-912 DSNDKTETE
+912 SNNDKTQTE
-921 ASAVKLKEAGY
+921 KSAEKLKGAGY
-932 TVITVGLGLNNETAT
+932 TVITVGLGLNKETAT
-947 WLGEKVASAGCAFT
+947 WLKEKVASAGCAFT
-961 ADTAEELNK
+961 AETAEELNK
-970 IFQNIQ
+970 IFQKIQ

-985 TGVQVTDIIDAE
+985 AGVQVTDVIDAE

-1003 EIQRLRADGAQV
+1003 EIGRLRADGAQV
-1015 TVNED
+1015 NVNED
-1020 GTTTV
+1020 GTTTI

-1031 VKPKENSASG
+1031 VKPKENGASG

-1060 TTNVNPNSFLSFG
+1060 TTNVNPDSFLSFG

-1086 KIDYQITDTADTIF
+1086 KIDYQITDTVDTIF

-1113 VRMKNADSA
+1113 VRMKNADSV

-1148 ERPKQ
+1148 EIPEQ
-1153 DTAYYAKAFLPV
+1153 DTTYYAKAFLPV

-1188 VEAAHVDGEAY
+1188 VEAAHADGEAY

-1320 RDETCSFDAE
+1320 RDEACSFDAKN
-1330 DFVTTAAD
+1330 FVTTAAD

-1374 EKANSTT
+1374 EKATGTT
-1381 DVDNHSTTDVRK
+1381 DVDNNFTTDVRK

>member
-1 MRFASIVKKVLAFL
+1 MKFAASVKKVIAFL
-15 LCLTLLTSNVTV
+15 LCLALLTSDVTV

-37 VFAEISTEMLKETKN
+37 VFAEVSTEMLKETKN
-52 AGQEENVSEADSDSN
+52 AGQEENVSEEDSDSN

-106 KVTSNTGNATGTEAV
+106 KVTSNAGNATGTEAV
-121 EGTEAIENTEVTEST
+121 EG
-136 EATEA
+136 TEA

-197 ASIDKAMEGGSKEKE
+197 ASIDKAMEGESKEKE
-212 KVVAYD
+212 EVVAYD

-229 PRATVQ
+229 PGATVQ

-261 VDMNANTSADGEVIF
+261 LDMNANTSADGEVTF

-294 TVTIEHYDNH
+294 TVTIEHYDNS

-319 DVCTM
+319 DVRTM

-340 VDHVQVNGEAFSKS
+340 VDHVQVNGKTFSKS

-370 YQAKNTD
+370 YQAKKTD

-406 DSNYPSG
+406 DSNYPSE
-413 QRDNRFTVGTVS
+413 QKDNRFTVGTVS

-437 KKTGQNGTA
+437 KKTGQNGTT

-518 ELKEVLGK
+518 ELKEVLDK

-801 DVMAVWTSKIS
+801 DVIAAWTSKIS

-859 KVNKNEMLKSV
+859 KVNKDEMLKSI

-912 DSNDKTETE
+912 DSNDKTEAE

-1025 TWLDQE
+1025 SWLNQE

-1060 TTNVNPNSFLSFG
+1060 ATNVNPDSFLSFG

-1086 KIDYQITDTADTIF
+1086 KIDYQITDTVDTIF

-1113 VRMKNADSA
+1113 VRMKNADSV

-1207 KTGTLILTKKIS
+1207 KTGTLTITKKIS

-1249 RFGENS
+1249 RFSENS

-1270 QTTLEGLAQGIYKVE
+1270 QTTLEGLAQGIYEVE

-1320 RDETCSFDAE
+1320 RDEACSFDAE

-1338 LHLQADCV
+1338 SHLQADCV

-1381 DVDNHSTTDVRK
+1381 DVDNNFTTDVRK

>member
-1 MRFASIVKKVLAFL
+1 MKFAASVKKVIAFL
-15 LCLTLLTSNVTV
+15 LCLALLTSDVTV

-67 AADLSDTES
+67 AEDLSDA
-76 NVSGQYKQ
+76 
-84 SSDSDGTGDTEK
+84 
-96 VKNTESSEST
+96 ESSEST

-184 LVVAPVAVTAEME
+184 LVVVPVAVTAEME
-197 ASIDKAMEGGSKEKE
+197 ASIDKAMEGELKEKE
-212 KVVAYD
+212 EVVAYD

-229 PRATVQ
+229 PGATVQ
-235 VQLSLAQVKEGDSA
+235 VQLSLVQVKEGDSA

-261 VDMNANTSADGEVIF
+261 VDMNANTSADGEVTF

-294 TVTIEHYDNH
+294 TVTIEHYDNS

-319 DVCTM
+319 DVRTM
-324 APGAKINDYN
+324 TPGAKINDYN

-340 VDHVQVNGEAFSKS
+340 VDHVQVNGKTFSQS

-391 YDKAGQQRADLSINA
+391 YDTAGQQRADLSINA

-413 QRDNRFTVGTVS
+413 QKDNRFTVGTVS

-437 KKTGQNGTA
+437 KKTGKNGTTT
-446 DDQHINV
+446 DQHINV
-453 YTGGTGENA
+453 YTGGSGENA

-493 AAAETKGLTVKEGY
+493 TAAKTKGLTVKEGY

-518 ELKEVLGK
+518 ELKEVLDK

-592 DALTDTADLWNYIDR
+592 DALTDTANLWNYIDR

-636 PNADVIKVVDDDVP
+636 PNASVIKVVDDNVP
-650 DIPPEKPVDFT
+650 DIPPEDPIDFT

-717 ILSGENHLKDIGEF
+717 ILSGENQLKDIGEF

-754 WPWTYDESVGMGTA
+754 WPWTYDKSVGMGTA

-780 KYIDGQ
+780 KYVDGQ
-786 WKKYVDGSYQSISDS
+786 WKKYVNGSYQSISDS
-801 DVMAVWTSKIS
+801 DVIATWTSKIS

-842 GNGWNSSTEG
+842 GDEWNSSTEG

-859 KVNKNEMLKSV
+859 KVNKNEMIKSI

-888 YSELQKAED
+888 YSELQKAKD
-897 DNKKYVILFSDGEPS
+897 DNRKYVILFSDGEPS
-912 DSNDKTETE
+912 SNNDKTQTE
-921 ASAVKLKEAGY
+921 KSAEKLKGAGY
-932 TVITVGLGLNNETAT
+932 TVITVGLGLNKETAT
-947 WLGEKVASAGCAFT
+947 WLKEKVASAGCAFT
-961 ADTAEELNK
+961 AETAEELNK
-970 IFQNIQ
+970 IFQKIQ

-985 TGVQVTDIIDAE
+985 TGVQVTDVIDAR

-1003 EIQRLRADGAQV
+1003 ETRRLRADGAQV
-1015 TVNED
+1015 NVNED
-1020 GTTTV
+1020 GTTTIS
-1025 TWLDQE
+1025 WLDQE
-1031 VKPKENSASG
+1031 VKPKENGASG

-1050 KESCLGGNNM
+1050 KESYLGGNNVS
-1060 TTNVNPNSFLSFG
+1060 TNVNPDSFLSFG

-1086 KIDYQITDTADTIF
+1086 RIAYQITDTVDTIF

-1113 VRMKNADSA
+1113 VRMKSADSA

-1148 ERPKQ
+1148 EIPEQ
-1153 DTAYYAKAFLPV
+1153 DTTYYAKAFLPV
-1165 EEATDASNANSTLN
+1165 EEATDDSNANSTLN

-1188 VEAAHVDGEAY
+1188 VEAAHADGEAY

-1207 KTGTLILTKKIS
+1207 KTGTLTITKKIS

-1320 RDETCSFDAE
+1320 RDEACSFDAKN
-1330 DFVTTAAD
+1330 FVTTAAD

-1374 EKANSTT
+1374 EKATGTT
-1381 DVDNHSTTDVRK
+1381 DVDNNFTTDVRK

>member
-37 VFAEISTEMLKETKN
+37 VFAEVSTEMLKETKN
-52 AGQEENVSEADSDSN
+52 AEQEENVSEADSDSN

-96 VKNTESSEST
+96 VKN
-106 KVTSNTGNATGTEAV
+106 
-121 EGTEAIENTEVTEST
+121 TEST

-197 ASIDKAMEGGSKEKE
+197 ASIDKAMEGESKEKE
-212 KVVAYD
+212 EVVAYD

-229 PRATVQ
+229 PGATVQ

-294 TVTIEHYDNH
+294 TVTIEHYDNY

-319 DVCTM
+319 DVRTM

-406 DSNYPSG
+406 DSNYPSE
-413 QRDNRFTVGTVS
+413 QKDNRFTVGTVS

-437 KKTGQNGTA
+437 KKTGQNGTT

-518 ELKEVLGK
+518 ELKEVLDK

-717 ILSGENHLKDIGEF
+717 ILSGENQLKDIGEF

-754 WPWTYDESVGMGTA
+754 WPWTYDKSVGMGTA

-912 DSNDKTETE
+912 DSNDKTGTE

-1025 TWLDQE
+1025 SWLDQE
-1031 VKPKENSASG
+1031 VKPKENGASG

-1060 TTNVNPNSFLSFG
+1060 TTNVNPDSFLSFG

-1086 KIDYQITDTADTIF
+1086 KIDYQITDTVDTIF

-1148 ERPKQ
+1148 EIPKQ
-1153 DTAYYAKAFLPV
+1153 DTTYYAKAFLPV
-1165 EEATDASNANSTLN
+1165 EEATDDSNANSTLN

-1285 ELDTMGFTLKEFTA
+1285 EIDTMGFTLKEFTA

-1320 RDETCSFDAE
+1320 RDEACSFDAE

-1338 LHLQADCV
+1338 SHLQADCV

-1381 DVDNHSTTDVRK
+1381 DVDNNFTTDVRK

>member
-37 VFAEISTEMLKETKN
+37 VFAEVSTEMLKETKN

-96 VKNTESSEST
+96 VKN
-106 KVTSNTGNATGTEAV
+106 
-121 EGTEAIENTEVTEST
+121 TEST

-197 ASIDKAMEGGSKEKE
+197 ASIDKAMEGESKEKE
-212 KVVAYD
+212 EVVAYD

-229 PRATVQ
+229 PGATVQ

-261 VDMNANTSADGEVIF
+261 LDMNANTSADGEVTF

-294 TVTIEHYDNH
+294 TVTIEHYDNS

-324 APGAKINDYN
+324 ALGAKISDYN

-340 VDHVQVNGEAFSKS
+340 VDHVQVNGEAFSQS
-354 ELENIEIHE
+354 ELENIEINE

-391 YDKAGQQRADLSINA
+391 YDTAGQQRADLSINA
-406 DSNYPSG
+406 DSNYPSE
-413 QRDNRFTVGTVS
+413 QKDNRFTVGTVS

-437 KKTGQNGTA
+437 KKTGQNGTT

-493 AAAETKGLTVKEGY
+493 AAAGTKGLTVKEGY

-518 ELKEVLGK
+518 ELKEVLDK

-538 LPFGNNNFYFGIR
+538 LPFGNNNFYFGLR

-650 DIPPEKPVDFT
+650 DITPEKPVDFT

-717 ILSGENHLKDIGEF
+717 ILSGENQLKDIGEF
-731 SSVKNHLDINKVYYW
+731 SSVKNQMDINKVYYW

-754 WPWTYDESVGMGTA
+754 WPWTYDKSVGMGTA

-786 WKKYVDGSYQSISDS
+786 WKKYVDGTYQSIADS
-801 DVMAVWTSKIS
+801 DVIAAWTSKIS

-870 NALFADGGTSPQ
+870 NALLADGGTSPQ
-882 KGLEHA
+882 KGLKHA

-912 DSNDKTETE
+912 DSNDKMETE
-921 ASAVKLKEAGY
+921 VSAVKLKEAGY

-985 TGVQVTDIIDAE
+985 TGVQVTDVIDAE

-1025 TWLDQE
+1025 SWLDQE
-1031 VKPKENSASG
+1031 VKPQENSASG

-1060 TTNVNPNSFLSFG
+1060 TTNVNPDSFLSFG

-1165 EEATDASNANSTLN
+1165 EEATDDSNANSTLN

-1249 RFGENS
+1249 RFGDNS

-1320 RDETCSFDAE
+1320 RDEACSFDAE

-1338 LHLQADCV
+1338 SHLQADCV

>member
-37 VFAEISTEMLKETKN
+37 VFAEVSTEMLKETKN

-96 VKNTESSEST
+96 VKN
-106 KVTSNTGNATGTEAV
+106 
-121 EGTEAIENTEVTEST
+121 TEST

-197 ASIDKAMEGGSKEKE
+197 ASIDKAMEGESKEKE
-212 KVVAYD
+212 EVVAYD

-229 PRATVQ
+229 SGATVQ

-261 VDMNANTSADGEVIF
+261 LDMNANTSADGEVTF

-294 TVTIEHYDNH
+294 TVTIEHYDNS

-324 APGAKINDYN
+324 APGAKISDYN

-340 VDHVQVNGEAFSKS
+340 VDHVQVNGEAFSQS

-391 YDKAGQQRADLSINA
+391 YDTAGQQRADLSINA
-406 DSNYPSG
+406 DSNYPSE
-413 QRDNRFTVGTVS
+413 QKDNRFTVGTVS

-437 KKTGQNGTA
+437 KKTGQNGTT

-493 AAAETKGLTVKEGY
+493 AAAGTKGLTVKEGY

-518 ELKEVLGK
+518 ELKEVLDK

-650 DIPPEKPVDFT
+650 DIPPEEPVDFT

-717 ILSGENHLKDIGEF
+717 ILSGQNQLKDIGEF
-731 SSVKNHLDINKVYYW
+731 SRVKNQMDINKVYYW

-754 WPWTYDESVGMGTA
+754 WPWTYDKSVGMGTT
-768 AVSGNVY
+768 AVSDNKY

-786 WKKYVDGSYQSISDS
+786 WKKYVNGSYQSISDS
-801 DVMAVWTSKIS
+801 DVIAAWTSKIS

-830 DSLVGIATFYGI
+830 DSLVGIVTFYGI

-1025 TWLDQE
+1025 SWLDQE

-1100 LGENLENYADDAE
+1100 LGENLENYADDAA

-1148 ERPKQ
+1148 EIPKQ
-1153 DTAYYAKAFLPV
+1153 DTTYYAKAFLPV
-1165 EEATDASNANSTLN
+1165 EEATDDSNANSTLN

-1320 RDETCSFDAE
+1320 RDEACSFDAE

-1338 LHLQADCV
+1338 SHLQADCV

-1381 DVDNHSTTDVRK
+1381 DVDNNFTTDVRK

>member
-37 VFAEISTEMLKETKN
+37 VFAEVSTEMLKETKN

-96 VKNTESSEST
+96 VKN
-106 KVTSNTGNATGTEAV
+106 
-121 EGTEAIENTEVTEST
+121 TEST

-212 KVVAYD
+212 EVVAYD

-229 PRATVQ
+229 PGATVQ
-235 VQLSLAQVKEGDSA
+235 VQLSLAQVKEGDTA

-261 VDMNANTSADGEVIF
+261 LDMNANTSADGEVIF

-294 TVTIEHYDNH
+294 TVTIEHYDNS
-304 KYQAQDEQSAKIYSD
+304 KYQAKDEQSAKIYSD
-319 DVCTM
+319 DVQTM
-324 APGAKINDYN
+324 TPGAKINDYN

-340 VDHVQVNGEAFSKS
+340 VDHVQVNGEAFSQS

-406 DSNYPSG
+406 DSNYPSE
-413 QRDNRFTVGTVS
+413 QKDNRFTVGTVS

-437 KKTGQNGTA
+437 KKTGQNGTT

-518 ELKEVLGK
+518 ELKEVLDK

-538 LPFGNNNFYFGIR
+538 LPFGNNNFYFGLR

-592 DALTDTADLWNYIDR
+592 DALTDTVDLWKYIDR

-717 ILSGENHLKDIGEF
+717 ILSGENQLKDIGEF

-786 WKKYVDGSYQSISDS
+786 WKKYVDGSYQSISES
-801 DVMAVWTSKIS
+801 DVIAAWTSKIS

-859 KVNKNEMLKSV
+859 KVNKDEMLKSI

-1025 TWLDQE
+1025 SWLDQE
-1031 VKPKENSASG
+1031 VKPKENGASG

-1060 TTNVNPNSFLSFG
+1060 TTNVNQNSFLSFG

-1086 KIDYQITDTADTIF
+1086 RIAYQITDTADTIF

-1148 ERPKQ
+1148 EIPKQ
-1153 DTAYYAKAFLPV
+1153 DTTYYAKAFLPV
-1165 EEATDASNANSTLN
+1165 EEATDDSNANSTLN

-1320 RDETCSFDAE
+1320 RDEACSFDVE

-1338 LHLQADCV
+1338 SHLQADCV

-1381 DVDNHSTTDVRK
+1381 DVDNNFTTDVRK

>member
-15 LCLTLLTSNVTV
+15 LCLTLLTSDVTV

-37 VFAEISTEMLKETKN
+37 VFAEISTEMLNETKN

-67 AADLSDTES
+67 AADLLDTES

-184 LVVAPVAVTAEME
+184 LVVASVAVTAEME
-197 ASIDKAMEGGSKEKE
+197 ASIDKAMEGESKEKE
-212 KVVAYD
+212 EVVAYD

-229 PRATVQ
+229 PGATVQ

-261 VDMNANTSADGEVIF
+261 LDMNANTSADGEVIF

-319 DVCTM
+319 DVRTM

-413 QRDNRFTVGTVS
+413 QKDNRFTVGTVS

-437 KKTGQNGTA
+437 KKTGQNGTTT
-446 DDQHINV
+446 DQHINV
-453 YTGGTGENA
+453 YTGGSGENA

-493 AAAETKGLTVKEGY
+493 AAAETKGLTVKGGY

-518 ELKEVLGK
+518 ELKEVLDK

-561 IGELNYSFTGDDDL
+561 IGEMNYSFTGDDDL

-592 DALTDTADLWNYIDR
+592 DALTDTVDLWNYIDR

-717 ILSGENHLKDIGEF
+717 ILSGENQLKNIGEF

-786 WKKYVDGSYQSISDS
+786 WKKYVDGSYQSISES
-801 DVMAVWTSKIS
+801 DVIAAWTSKIS

-859 KVNKNEMLKSV
+859 KVNKDEMLKSI

-947 WLGEKVASAGCAFT
+947 WLREKVASAGCAFT

-1025 TWLDQE
+1025 SWLDQE

-1060 TTNVNPNSFLSFG
+1060 TTNVNSNSFLSFG

-1086 KIDYQITDTADTIF
+1086 RIAYQITDTADTIF
-1100 LGENLENYADDAE
+1100 LGENLENYADDAA

-1136 CKEEITQENLKK
+1136 CKEDITQENLKK
-1148 ERPKQ
+1148 EIPKQ
-1153 DTAYYAKAFLPV
+1153 DTTYYAKAFLPV
-1165 EEATDASNANSTLN
+1165 EEATDDSNANSTLN

>member
-37 VFAEISTEMLKETKN
+37 VFAEVSTEMLKETKN

-84 SSDSDGTGDTEK
+84 SSDADGTGDTEK
-96 VKNTESSEST
+96 VKN
-106 KVTSNTGNATGTEAV
+106 
-121 EGTEAIENTEVTEST
+121 TEST

-197 ASIDKAMEGGSKEKE
+197 ASIDKAMEGESKEKE
-212 KVVAYD
+212 EVVAYD

-229 PRATVQ
+229 SGATVQ

-261 VDMNANTSADGEVIF
+261 LDMNANTSADGEVTF

-294 TVTIEHYDNH
+294 TVTIEHYDNS

-324 APGAKINDYN
+324 APGAKISDYN

-340 VDHVQVNGEAFSKS
+340 VDHVQVNGEAFSQS

-391 YDKAGQQRADLSINA
+391 YDTAGQQRADLSINA
-406 DSNYPSG
+406 DSNYPSE
-413 QRDNRFTVGTVS
+413 QKDNRFTVGTVS

-437 KKTGQNGTA
+437 KKTGQNGPT

-493 AAAETKGLTVKEGY
+493 AAAGTKGLTVKEGY

-518 ELKEVLGK
+518 ELKEVLDK

-650 DIPPEKPVDFT
+650 DIPPEEPVDFT

-717 ILSGENHLKDIGEF
+717 ILSGQNQLKDIGEF
-731 SSVKNHLDINKVYYW
+731 SRVKNQMDINKVYYW

-754 WPWTYDESVGMGTA
+754 WPWTYDKSVGMGTT
-768 AVSGNVY
+768 AVSDNKY

-786 WKKYVDGSYQSISDS
+786 WKKYVNGSYQSISDS
-801 DVMAVWTSKIS
+801 DVIAAWTSKIS

-842 GNGWNSSTEG
+842 GDEWNSSTEG

-859 KVNKNEMLKSV
+859 KVNKNEMELPLAVMIAIPEPWV
-870 NALFADGGTSPQ
+870 NNNEMSQ
-882 KGLEHA
+882 
-888 YSELQKAED
+888 
-897 DNKKYVILFSDGEPS
+897 NKKDFYQYYATMMEPWDGPASILFSDGEPS

-1020 GTTTV
+1020 GTTTIS
-1025 TWLDQE
+1025 WLDQE

-1060 TTNVNPNSFLSFG
+1060 TTNVNTYSFLSFG

-1086 KIDYQITDTADTIF
+1086 RIAYQITDTADTIF
-1100 LGENLENYADDAE
+1100 LGENLENYADDAA
-1113 VRMKNADSA
+1113 VRMKDVDSA
-1122 GLSQVNLTFYTDKN
+1122 RLSQVYLTFYTDKG
-1136 CKEEITQENLKK
+1136 CREEITQEKLKK

-1153 DTAYYAKAFLPV
+1153 DTTYYAKAFLPV
-1165 EEATDASNANSTLN
+1165 EEATDASNANSTLK

-1188 VEAAHVDGEAY
+1188 VEAAHADGEAY

-1207 KTGTLILTKKIS
+1207 KTGTLTITKKIS

-1249 RFGENS
+1249 RFGEKS
-1255 AEDQTTTA
+1255 AEKQNTTT

-1374 EKANSTT
+1374 EKATRTT

>member
-37 VFAEISTEMLKETKN
+37 VFAEVSTEMLKETKN

-67 AADLSDTES
+67 AANLSDTES

-96 VKNTESSEST
+96 VKNTES
-106 KVTSNTGNATGTEAV
+106 
-121 EGTEAIENTEVTEST
+121 T

-146 KTEETEQP
+146 NTEETEQP

-197 ASIDKAMEGGSKEKE
+197 ASIDKAMEGESKEKE
-212 KVVAYD
+212 EVVAYD

-229 PRATVQ
+229 PGATVQ

-261 VDMNANTSADGEVIF
+261 LDMNANTSADGEVTF

-294 TVTIEHYDNH
+294 TVTIEHYDNS

-324 APGAKINDYN
+324 APGAKISDYN

-340 VDHVQVNGEAFSKS
+340 VDHVQVNGEAFSQS

-406 DSNYPSG
+406 DSNYPSE
-413 QRDNRFTVGTVS
+413 QKDNRFTVGTVS

-437 KKTGQNGTA
+437 KKTGQNGTT

-493 AAAETKGLTVKEGY
+493 AAAGTKGLTVKEGY

-518 ELKEVLGK
+518 ELKEVLDK

-538 LPFGNNNFYFGIR
+538 LPFGNNNFYFGLR

-717 ILSGENHLKDIGEF
+717 ILSGENQLKDIGEF

-786 WKKYVDGSYQSISDS
+786 WKKYVDGSYQSIADS
-801 DVMAVWTSKIS
+801 DVIAAWTSKIS

-830 DSLVGIATFYGI
+830 DSLVGIVTFYGI

-1025 TWLDQE
+1025 SWLDQE

-1100 LGENLENYADDAE
+1100 LGENLENYADDAA

-1148 ERPKQ
+1148 EIPKQ
-1153 DTAYYAKAFLPV
+1153 DTTYYAKAFLPV
-1165 EEATDASNANSTLN
+1165 EEATDDSNANSTLN

-1320 RDETCSFDAE
+1320 RDEACSFDAE

-1338 LHLQADCV
+1338 SHLQADCV

-1381 DVDNHSTTDVRK
+1381 DVDNNFTTDVRK

>member
-15 LCLTLLTSNVTV
+15 LCLTLLTSNVAV

-37 VFAEISTEMLKETKN
+37 VFAEVSTEMLKETKN

-67 AADLSDTES
+67 AEDLSD
-76 NVSGQYKQ
+76 
-84 SSDSDGTGDTEK
+84 
-96 VKNTESSEST
+96 TESSEST

-141 IEETE
+141 I
-146 KTEETEQP
+146 EETEQP

-197 ASIDKAMEGGSKEKE
+197 ASIDKAMEGESKEKE
-212 KVVAYD
+212 EVVAYD

-229 PRATVQ
+229 PGATVQ
-235 VQLSLAQVKEGDSA
+235 VQLSLVQVKEGDSA

-261 VDMNANTSADGEVIF
+261 VDMNANTSADGEVTF

-294 TVTIEHYDNH
+294 TVTIEHYDNS

-319 DVCTM
+319 DVRTM
-324 APGAKINDYN
+324 TPGAKINDYN

-340 VDHVQVNGEAFSKS
+340 VNHVQVNGKTFSQS

-391 YDKAGQQRADLSINA
+391 YDTAGQQRADLSINA
-406 DSNYPSG
+406 DSNYPSE
-413 QRDNRFTVGTVS
+413 QKDNRFTVGTVS

-437 KKTGQNGTA
+437 KKTGKNGITT
-446 DDQHINV
+446 DQHINV

-518 ELKEVLGK
+518 ELKEVLDK

-636 PNADVIKVVDDDVP
+636 PNASVIKVVDDNVP
-650 DIPPEKPVDFT
+650 DIPPEDPIDFT

-682 IDLDAS
+682 IALDAS

-717 ILSGENHLKDIGEF
+717 ILSGENQLKDVGKF
-731 SSVKNHLDINKVYYW
+731 SSVKNNLDINKVYYW

-754 WPWTYDESVGMGTA
+754 WPWTYDKSVGMGTA

-780 KYIDGQ
+780 KYVDGQ
-786 WKKYVDGSYQSISDS
+786 WKKYVNVSYQSISDS
-801 DVMAVWTSKIS
+801 DVIATWTSKIS

-842 GNGWNSSTEG
+842 GDEWNSSTEG
-852 KLNHGLS
+852 KLNHSLS
-859 KVNKNEMLKSV
+859 KVNKNEMIKSI

-888 YSELQKAED
+888 YSELQKAKD
-897 DNKKYVILFSDGEPS
+897 DNRKYVILFSDGEPS
-912 DSNDKTETE
+912 DSNDKTQTE
-921 ASAVKLKEAGY
+921 KSAVKLKEAGY
-932 TVITVGLGLNNETAT
+932 MVITVGLGLNNETAA

-961 ADTAEELNK
+961 AETAEELNK
-970 IFQNIQ
+970 IFQKIQ

-985 TGVQVTDIIDAE
+985 TGVQVTDVIDAR
-997 FELTDA
+997 FELTDD
-1003 EIQRLRADGAQV
+1003 ETRRLRADGAQV
-1015 TVNED
+1015 NVNED
-1020 GTTTV
+1020 GTTTIS
-1025 TWLDQE
+1025 WLDQE
-1031 VKPKENSASG
+1031 VKPKENGASG

-1060 TTNVNPNSFLSFG
+1060 TTNVNPDSFLSFG

-1100 LGENLENYADDAE
+1100 LGENLENYADDAA

-1148 ERPKQ
+1148 ERPEQ
-1153 DTAYYAKAFLPV
+1153 DTTYYAKAFLPV
-1165 EEATDASNANSTLN
+1165 EEATDDSNANSTLN

-1188 VEAAHVDGEAY
+1188 VEAAHADGEAY

-1207 KTGTLILTKKIS
+1207 KTGTLTITKKIS

-1255 AEDQTTTA
+1255 AEEQNTTT

-1320 RDETCSFDAE
+1320 RDETCSFDAKN
-1330 DFVTTAAD
+1330 FVTTAAD

-1346 NVTAKNN
+1346 NVTARNN

-1381 DVDNHSTTDVRK
+1381 DVDNNFTTDVRK

>member
-1 MRFASIVKKVLAFL
+1 MKFAASVKKVIAFL
-15 LCLTLLTSNVTV
+15 LCLALLTSDVTV

-37 VFAEISTEMLKETKN
+37 VFAEVSTEMLKETKN

-67 AADLSDTES
+67 AADLLDTES

-96 VKNTESSEST
+96 VKN
-106 KVTSNTGNATGTEAV
+106 
-121 EGTEAIENTEVTEST
+121 TEST

-184 LVVAPVAVTAEME
+184 LVVASVAVTAEME
-197 ASIDKAMEGGSKEKE
+197 ASIDKAMEGESKEKE
-212 KVVAYD
+212 EVVAYD

-229 PRATVQ
+229 PGATVQ

-340 VDHVQVNGEAFSKS
+340 VDHVQVNGKTFSKS

-406 DSNYPSG
+406 DFNYPSE
-413 QRDNRFTVGTVS
+413 QKDNRFTVGTVS

-437 KKTGQNGTA
+437 KKTGKNGTTT
-446 DDQHINV
+446 DQHINV
-453 YTGGTGENA
+453 YTGGSGENA

-518 ELKEVLGK
+518 ELKEVLDK

-661 EKDVEYHKT
+661 EKDVEYHKI

-717 ILSGENHLKDIGEF
+717 ILSGENQLKDIGEF

-801 DVMAVWTSKIS
+801 DVIAAWTSKIS

-912 DSNDKTETE
+912 DSNDKTGTE

-985 TGVQVTDIIDAE
+985 TGVQVTDVIDAE

-1025 TWLDQE
+1025 SWLDQE
-1031 VKPKENSASG
+1031 VKPKENGASG

-1086 KIDYQITDTADTIF
+1086 RIAYQITDTADTIF
-1100 LGENLENYADDAE
+1100 LGENLENYADDAA
-1113 VRMKNADSA
+1113 VRMKDADSA
-1122 GLSQVNLTFYTDKN
+1122 RMSQVYLMFYTDKG
-1136 CKEEITQENLKK
+1136 CREEITQENLKK

-1153 DTAYYAKAFLPV
+1153 DTTYYAKAFLPV
-1165 EEATDASNANSTLN
+1165 EEATDDSNANSTLN
-1179 GVIYKNEAQ
+1179 GVIYKNETQ
-1188 VEAAHVDGEAY
+1188 VEAAHADGEAY

-1338 LHLQADCV
+1338 LHLQADYV

>member
-37 VFAEISTEMLKETKN
+37 VFAEVSTEMLKETKN

-96 VKNTESSEST
+96 VKNTES
-106 KVTSNTGNATGTEAV
+106 
-121 EGTEAIENTEVTEST
+121 T

-179 PAGAE
+179 PVGAE

-197 ASIDKAMEGGSKEKE
+197 ASIDKAMEGESKEKE
-212 KVVAYD
+212 EVVAYD

-229 PRATVQ
+229 PGATVQ

-261 VDMNANTSADGEVIF
+261 LDMNANTSADGEVTF

-294 TVTIEHYDNH
+294 TVTIEHYDNS

-324 APGAKINDYN
+324 APGAKISDYN

-340 VDHVQVNGEAFSKS
+340 VDHVQVNGEAFSQS

-383 FYDYEVIP
+383 LYDYEVIP
-391 YDKAGQQRADLSINA
+391 YDTAGQQRADLSINA
-406 DSNYPSG
+406 DSNYPSE
-413 QRDNRFTVGTVS
+413 QKDNRFTVGTVS

-437 KKTGQNGTA
+437 KKTGQNGTT

-518 ELKEVLGK
+518 ELKEVLDK

-717 ILSGENHLKDIGEF
+717 ILSGENQLKDIGEF
-731 SSVKNHLDINKVYYW
+731 SSVKSHLDINKVYYW

-754 WPWTYDESVGMGTA
+754 WPWTYDKSVGMGTA

-801 DVMAVWTSKIS
+801 DVMATWTSKIS

-1025 TWLDQE
+1025 SWLDQE
-1031 VKPKENSASG
+1031 VKPKENGASG

-1086 KIDYQITDTADTIF
+1086 RIAYQITDTADTIF
-1100 LGENLENYADDAE
+1100 LGENLENYADDAA
-1113 VRMKNADSA
+1113 VRMKDADSA
-1122 GLSQVNLTFYTDKN
+1122 RLSQVYLTFYTDKG
-1136 CKEEITQENLKK
+1136 CREEITQENLKK

-1153 DTAYYAKAFLPV
+1153 DITYYAKAFLPV
-1165 EEATDASNANSTLN
+1165 EEATDDSNANSTLN

-1320 RDETCSFDAE
+1320 RDEACSFDAE

-1338 LHLQADCV
+1338 SHLQADCV

-1381 DVDNHSTTDVRK
+1381 DVDNNFTTDVRK

>member
-1 MRFASIVKKVLAFL
+1 MKFAASVKKVIAFL
-15 LCLTLLTSNVTV
+15 LCLALLTSDVTV

-37 VFAEISTEMLKETKN
+37 VFAEVSTEMLKETKN
-52 AGQEENVSEADSDSN
+52 AGQEENVSEEDSDSN

-106 KVTSNTGNATGTEAV
+106 KVTSNAGNATGTEAV
-121 EGTEAIENTEVTEST
+121 EG
-136 EATEA
+136 TEA

-197 ASIDKAMEGGSKEKE
+197 ASIDKAMEGESKEKE
-212 KVVAYD
+212 EVVAYD

-229 PRATVQ
+229 PGATVQ

-261 VDMNANTSADGEVIF
+261 LDMNANTSADGEVIF

-294 TVTIEHYDNH
+294 TVTIEHYDNS

-324 APGAKINDYN
+324 APGTKISDYN

-340 VDHVQVNGEAFSKS
+340 VDHVQVNGEAFSQS

-391 YDKAGQQRADLSINA
+391 YDTAGQQRADLSINA
-406 DSNYPSG
+406 DSNYPSE
-413 QRDNRFTVGTVS
+413 QKDNRFTVGTVS

-437 KKTGQNGTA
+437 KKTGQNGTT

-518 ELKEVLGK
+518 ELKEVLDK

-561 IGELNYSFTGDDDL
+561 IGEMNYSFTGDDDL

-717 ILSGENHLKDIGEF
+717 ILSGENQLKDIGEF

-801 DVMAVWTSKIS
+801 DVIAAWTSKIS

-985 TGVQVTDIIDAE
+985 TGVQVTDVIDAE

-1025 TWLDQE
+1025 SWLDQE

-1060 TTNVNPNSFLSFG
+1060 TTNVNPDSFLSFG

-1100 LGENLENYADDAE
+1100 LGENLENYADDAA
-1113 VRMKNADSA
+1113 VSMKNADGA

-1136 CKEEITQENLKK
+1136 CKEEITKENLKK
-1148 ERPKQ
+1148 EIPKQ
-1153 DTAYYAKAFLPV
+1153 DTTYYAKAFLPV
-1165 EEATDASNANSTLN
+1165 EEATDDSNANSTLN

-1188 VEAAHVDGEAY
+1188 VEAAHADGEAY

-1320 RDETCSFDAE
+1320 RDEACSFDAE

-1353 KTRSDGKLT
+1353 KTRSEGKLT

-1374 EKANSTT
+1374 EKATGTT
-1381 DVDNHSTTDVRK
+1381 DVDNNFTTDVRK

>member
-1 MRFASIVKKVLAFL
+1 MKFAASVKKVIAFL
-15 LCLTLLTSNVTV
+15 LCLALLTSDVTV

-37 VFAEISTEMLKETKN
+37 VFAEISTEMLNETKN

-96 VKNTESSEST
+96 VKN
-106 KVTSNTGNATGTEAV
+106 
-121 EGTEAIENTEVTEST
+121 TEST

-197 ASIDKAMEGGSKEKE
+197 ASIDKAMEGESKEKE
-212 KVVAYD
+212 EVVAYD

-229 PRATVQ
+229 PGATVQ

-261 VDMNANTSADGEVIF
+261 LDMNANTSADGEVIF

-294 TVTIEHYDNH
+294 TVTIEHYDNY

-319 DVCTM
+319 DVRTM

-406 DSNYPSG
+406 DSNYPPE
-413 QRDNRFTVGTVS
+413 QKDNRFTVGTVS

-437 KKTGQNGTA
+437 KKAGQNGIT

-518 ELKEVLGK
+518 ELKEVLDK

-801 DVMAVWTSKIS
+801 DVIAAWTSKIS

-859 KVNKNEMLKSV
+859 KVNKDEMLKSI

-1025 TWLDQE
+1025 SWLNQE

-1060 TTNVNPNSFLSFG
+1060 ATNVNPDSFLSFG

-1086 KIDYQITDTADTIF
+1086 KIDYQITDTVDTIF

-1113 VRMKNADSA
+1113 VRMKNADSV

-1207 KTGTLILTKKIS
+1207 KTGTLTITKKIS

-1225 CEGDPIFTFKIT
+1225 CEGNPIFTFKIT

-1320 RDETCSFDAE
+1320 RDEACSFDAE

-1338 LHLQADCV
+1338 SHLQADCV

-1381 DVDNHSTTDVRK
+1381 DVDNNFTTDVRK

>member
-1 MRFASIVKKVLAFL
+1 MKFAASVKKVIAFL
-15 LCLTLLTSNVTV
+15 LCLALLTSDVTV

-37 VFAEISTEMLKETKN
+37 VFAEVSTEMLKEKKN
-52 AGQEENVSEADSDSN
+52 AGQEENVSEEDSDSN

-106 KVTSNTGNATGTEAV
+106 KVTSNAGNATGTEAVEGTEAIEGTEAV
-121 EGTEAIENTEVTEST
+121 EGTEAIENTEVTDDTENTETT
-136 EATEA
+136 EAVEEA
-141 IEETE
+141 EE
-146 KTEETEQP
+146 TEETEQK
-154 ELKTVFDYSNDAV
+154 ELKT
-167 RVVVTLSNETDL
+167 
-179 PAGAE
+179 
-184 LVVAPVAVTAEME
+184 
-197 ASIDKAMEGGSKEKE
+197 K
-212 KVVAYD
+212 
-218 ISFVKDGKEVE
+218 
-229 PRATVQ
+229 
-235 VQLSLAQVKEGDSA
+235 
-249 SVYHFD
+249 
-255 ETKNEM
+255 M

-294 TVTIEHYDNH
+294 TVTIEHYDNS
-304 KYQAQDEQSAKIYSD
+304 KYQAKDEQSAKIYSD
-319 DVCTM
+319 DVQTM
-324 APGAKINDYN
+324 TPGAKINDYN

-340 VDHVQVNGEAFSKS
+340 VDHVQVNGKTFSKS

-370 YQAKNTD
+370 YQAKKTD

-406 DSNYPSG
+406 DSNYPSE
-413 QRDNRFTVGTVS
+413 QKDNRFTVGTVS

-437 KKTGQNGTA
+437 KKTGQNGTT

-518 ELKEVLGK
+518 ELKEVLDK

-801 DVMAVWTSKIS
+801 DVIAAWTSKIS

-859 KVNKNEMLKSV
+859 KVNKDEMLKSI

-1025 TWLDQE
+1025 SWLNQE

-1050 KESCLGGNNM
+1050 KESCLGRNNM
-1060 TTNVNPNSFLSFG
+1060 TTNVNPDSFLSFG

-1086 KIDYQITDTADTIF
+1086 KIDYQITDTVDTIF

-1207 KTGTLILTKKIS
+1207 KTGTLTITKKIS

-1249 RFGENS
+1249 RFGDNS

-1320 RDETCSFDAE
+1320 RDEACSFDAE

-1338 LHLQADCV
+1338 SHLQADCV

-1381 DVDNHSTTDVRK
+1381 DVDNNFTTDVRK

>member
-37 VFAEISTEMLKETKN
+37 VFAEVSTEMLKETKN

-96 VKNTESSEST
+96 VKN
-106 KVTSNTGNATGTEAV
+106 
-121 EGTEAIENTEVTEST
+121 TEST

-212 KVVAYD
+212 EVVAYD

-229 PRATVQ
+229 PGATVQ

-261 VDMNANTSADGEVIF
+261 LDMNANTSADGEVIF

-294 TVTIEHYDNH
+294 TVTIEHYDNS
-304 KYQAQDEQSAKIYSD
+304 KYQAKDEQSAKIYSD
-319 DVCTM
+319 DVQTM
-324 APGAKINDYN
+324 TPGAKINDYN

-340 VDHVQVNGEAFSKS
+340 VDHVQVNGEAFSQS

-406 DSNYPSG
+406 DSNYPSE
-413 QRDNRFTVGTVS
+413 QKDNRFTVGTVS

-437 KKTGQNGTA
+437 KKTGQNGTT

-493 AAAETKGLTVKEGY
+493 AVAETKGLTVKEGY

-518 ELKEVLGK
+518 ELKEVLDK

-538 LPFGNNNFYFGIR
+538 LPFGNNNFYFGLR

-592 DALTDTADLWNYIDR
+592 DALTDTVDLWKYIDR

-717 ILSGENHLKDIGEF
+717 ILSGENQLKDIGEF

-786 WKKYVDGSYQSISDS
+786 WKKYVDGSYQSISES
-801 DVMAVWTSKIS
+801 DVIAAWTSKIS

-859 KVNKNEMLKSV
+859 KVNKDEMLKSI

-1025 TWLDQE
+1025 SWLDQE
-1031 VKPKENSASG
+1031 VKPKENGASG

-1060 TTNVNPNSFLSFG
+1060 TTNVNQNSFLSFG

-1086 KIDYQITDTADTIF
+1086 RIAYQITDTADTIF

-1148 ERPKQ
+1148 EIPKQ
-1153 DTAYYAKAFLPV
+1153 DTTYYAKAFLPV
-1165 EEATDASNANSTLN
+1165 EEATDDSNANSTLN

-1320 RDETCSFDAE
+1320 RDEACSFDVE

-1338 LHLQADCV
+1338 SHLQADCV

-1381 DVDNHSTTDVRK
+1381 DVDNNFTTDVRK

>member
-1 MRFASIVKKVLAFL
+1 MRFASIVKKVLVFL

-37 VFAEISTEMLKETKN
+37 VFAEVSTEMLKETKN

-67 AADLSDTES
+67 AEDLSD
-76 NVSGQYKQ
+76 
-84 SSDSDGTGDTEK
+84 
-96 VKNTESSEST
+96 TESSEST
-106 KVTSNTGNATGTEAV
+106 KVTSNTGNATETEAV

-141 IEETE
+141 I
-146 KTEETEQP
+146 EETEQP

-197 ASIDKAMEGGSKEKE
+197 ASIDKAMEGESKEKE
-212 KVVAYD
+212 EVVAYD

-229 PRATVQ
+229 PGATVQ
-235 VQLSLAQVKEGDSA
+235 VQLSLVQVKEGDSA

-261 VDMNANTSADGEVIF
+261 VDMNANTSADGEVTF

-294 TVTIEHYDNH
+294 TVTIEHYDNS

-319 DVCTM
+319 DVRTM
-324 APGAKINDYN
+324 TPGAKINDYN

-340 VDHVQVNGEAFSKS
+340 VNHVQVNGKTFSQS

-391 YDKAGQQRADLSINA
+391 YDTAGQQRADLSINA
-406 DSNYPSG
+406 DSNYPSE
-413 QRDNRFTVGTVS
+413 QKDNRFTVGTVS

-437 KKTGQNGTA
+437 KKTDKNGTTT
-446 DDQHINV
+446 DQHINV
-453 YTGGTGENA
+453 YTGGSGENA

-493 AAAETKGLTVKEGY
+493 NAAKTKGLTVKEGY

-518 ELKEVLGK
+518 ELKEVLDK

-650 DIPPEKPVDFT
+650 DIPPEEPVDFT

-717 ILSGENHLKDIGEF
+717 ILSGENQLKDVGKF
-731 SSVKNHLDINKVYYW
+731 SSVKNNLDINKVYYW

-754 WPWTYDESVGMGTA
+754 WPWTYDKSVGMGTA

-780 KYIDGQ
+780 KYVDRQ
-786 WKKYVDGSYQSISDS
+786 WKKYVNGSYQSISDS
-801 DVMAVWTSKIS
+801 DVIATWTSKIS

-842 GNGWNSSTEG
+842 GDEWNSSTEG

-859 KVNKNEMLKSV
+859 KVNKNEMIKSI

-888 YSELQKAED
+888 YSELQKAKD
-897 DNKKYVILFSDGEPS
+897 DNRKYVILFSDGEPS

-921 ASAVKLKEAGY
+921 ASAEKLKGAGY
-932 TVITVGLGLNNETAT
+932 TVITVGLGLNKETAT
-947 WLGEKVASAGCAFT
+947 WLKEKVASAGCAFT
-961 ADTAEELNK
+961 AETAEELNK
-970 IFQNIQ
+970 IFQKIQ

-985 TGVQVTDIIDAE
+985 TGVQVTDVIDAR

-1003 EIQRLRADGAQV
+1003 ETRRLRADGAQV
-1015 TVNED
+1015 NVNED
-1020 GTTTV
+1020 GTTTI

-1031 VKPKENSASG
+1031 VKPKENGASG

-1050 KESCLGGNNM
+1050 KESYLGGNNV
-1060 TTNVNPNSFLSFG
+1060 TTNVNPDSFLSFG

-1086 KIDYQITDTADTIF
+1086 RIAYQIKDAADTIF

-1122 GLSQVNLTFYTDKN
+1122 GLSQVNLKFYTDKN

-1148 ERPKQ
+1148 EIPKQ
-1153 DTAYYAKAFLPV
+1153 DTTYYAKAFLPV

-1188 VEAAHVDGEAY
+1188 VEAAHADGEAY

-1219 KKDIRA
+1219 KKDIRV

-1249 RFGENS
+1249 RFGEKS

-1270 QTTLEGLAQGIYKVE
+1270 QTTLEGLAQGIYNVE

-1320 RDETCSFDAE
+1320 RDEACSFDAKN
-1330 DFVTTAAD
+1330 FVTTAAD

-1381 DVDNHSTTDVRK
+1381 DVDNNFTTDVRK

>member
-37 VFAEISTEMLKETKN
+37 VFAEVSTEMLKETKN

-96 VKNTESSEST
+96 VKNTES
-106 KVTSNTGNATGTEAV
+106 TEA
-121 EGTEAIENTEVTEST
+121 A
-136 EATEA
+136 EA

-197 ASIDKAMEGGSKEKE
+197 ASIDKAMEGESKEKE
-212 KVVAYD
+212 EVVAYD

-229 PRATVQ
+229 PGATVQ

-261 VDMNANTSADGEVIF
+261 LDMNANTSADGEVTF

-294 TVTIEHYDNH
+294 TVTIEHYDNS

-324 APGAKINDYN
+324 APGAKISDYN

-340 VDHVQVNGEAFSKS
+340 VDHVQVNGEAFSQS

-406 DSNYPSG
+406 DSNYPSE
-413 QRDNRFTVGTVS
+413 QKDNRFTVGTVS

-437 KKTGQNGTA
+437 KKTGQNGTT

-493 AAAETKGLTVKEGY
+493 AAAGTKGLTVKEGY

-518 ELKEVLGK
+518 ELKEVLDK

-538 LPFGNNNFYFGIR
+538 LPFGNNNFYFGLR

-592 DALTDTADLWNYIDR
+592 DALTDTVDLWKYIDR

-650 DIPPEKPVDFT
+650 DIPPEEPVDFT

-670 AKLTDWENREYQ
+670 VKLTDWENREYQ

-717 ILSGENHLKDIGEF
+717 ILSGENQLKDIGEF
-731 SSVKNHLDINKVYYW
+731 SSVKNQMDINKVYYW

-754 WPWTYDESVGMGTA
+754 WPWTYDKSVGMGTA

-801 DVMAVWTSKIS
+801 DVMAAWTSKIS

-818 SGFVTGISDTSP
+818 SGFVKGISDTSP

-912 DSNDKTETE
+912 DSNDKTGTE

-1025 TWLDQE
+1025 SWLDQE
-1031 VKPKENSASG
+1031 VKPKENGASG

-1086 KIDYQITDTADTIF
+1086 RIAYQITDTADTIF
-1100 LGENLENYADDAE
+1100 LGENLENYADDAA
-1113 VRMKNADSA
+1113 VRMKDADSA
-1122 GLSQVNLTFYTDKN
+1122 RMSQVNLTFYTDKN

-1148 ERPKQ
+1148 EIPKQ
-1153 DTAYYAKAFLPV
+1153 DTTYYAKAFLPV
-1165 EEATDASNANSTLN
+1165 EEATDDSNANSTLN

-1320 RDETCSFDAE
+1320 RDEACSFDAE

-1338 LHLQADCV
+1338 SHLQADCV

-1381 DVDNHSTTDVRK
+1381 DVDNNFTTDVRK

>member
-1 MRFASIVKKVLAFL
+1 MKFAASVKKVIAFL
-15 LCLTLLTSNVTV
+15 LCLALLTSDVTV

-37 VFAEISTEMLKETKN
+37 VFAEISTEMLNETKN

-67 AADLSDTES
+67 AEDLSD
-76 NVSGQYKQ
+76 
-84 SSDSDGTGDTEK
+84 
-96 VKNTESSEST
+96 TESSEST

-121 EGTEAIENTEVTEST
+121 EGTEAIENTEETEST

-141 IEETE
+141 I
-146 KTEETEQP
+146 EETEQP
-154 ELKTVFDYSNDAV
+154 ELKTVFDYSNDAI

-197 ASIDKAMEGGSKEKE
+197 ASIDKAMEGESKEKE
-212 KVVAYD
+212 EVVAYD

-229 PRATVQ
+229 PGATVQ

-261 VDMNANTSADGEVIF
+261 LDMNANTSADGEVTF
-276 GTDHFSKYVI
+276 GTDHFSRYVI

-294 TVTIEHYDNH
+294 TVTIEHYDNS

-319 DVCTM
+319 DVRTM
-324 APGAKINDYN
+324 TPGAKINDYN

-340 VDHVQVNGEAFSKS
+340 VNHVQVNGKTFSQS

-391 YDKAGQQRADLSINA
+391 YDTAGQQRANLSINA
-406 DSNYPSG
+406 DSNYPSE
-413 QRDNRFTVGTVS
+413 QKDNRFTVGTVS

-437 KKTGQNGTA
+437 KKTGKNGTTA
-446 DDQHINV
+446 DQHINV
-453 YTGGTGENA
+453 YTGGSGENA

-493 AAAETKGLTVKEGY
+493 TAAKTKGLTVKEGY

-518 ELKEVLGK
+518 ELKEVLDK
-526 EDNVAATAGADF
+526 EDNVATTAGADF
-538 LPFGNNNFYFGIR
+538 FPFGNNNFYFGIR

-636 PNADVIKVVDDDVP
+636 PNASVIKVVDDNVP
-650 DIPPEKPVDFT
+650 DIPPEDPIDFT

-682 IDLDAS
+682 IALDAS

-698 KIQTVDAMMVFDLS
+698 KTQTVDAMMVFDLS

-717 ILSGENHLKDIGEF
+717 ILSGENQLKDVGKF
-731 SSVKNHLDINKVYYW
+731 SSVKNNLDINKVYYW

-754 WPWTYDESVGMGTA
+754 WPWTYDKSVGMGTA

-780 KYIDGQ
+780 KYVDGQ
-786 WKKYVDGSYQSISDS
+786 WKKYVNGSYQSISDS
-801 DVMAVWTSKIS
+801 DVIATWTSKIS

-842 GNGWNSSTEG
+842 GDEWNSSTEG

-859 KVNKNEMLKSV
+859 KVNKNEMIKSI

-888 YSELQKAED
+888 YSELQKAKD

-912 DSNDKTETE
+912 SNNDKTQTE
-921 ASAVKLKEAGY
+921 KSAEKLKGAGY
-932 TVITVGLGLNNETAT
+932 TVITVGLGLNKETAA

-961 ADTAEELNK
+961 AETAEELNK
-970 IFQNIQ
+970 IFQKIQ

-985 TGVQVTDIIDAE
+985 TGVQVTDVIDAE

-1015 TVNED
+1015 NVNED
-1020 GTTTV
+1020 GTTTI

-1031 VKPKENSASG
+1031 VKPKENGASG

-1050 KESCLGGNNM
+1050 KESYLGGNNV
-1060 TTNVNPNSFLSFG
+1060 TTNVNPDSFLSFG

-1100 LGENLENYADDAE
+1100 LGENLENYADDAA

-1148 ERPKQ
+1148 EIPEQ
-1153 DTAYYAKAFLPV
+1153 DTTYYAKAFLPV
-1165 EEATDASNANSTLN
+1165 EEATDDSNANSTLN

-1188 VEAAHVDGEAY
+1188 VEAAHADGEAY

-1255 AEDQTTTA
+1255 TEDQTTTA

-1270 QTTLEGLAQGIYKVE
+1270 QTTLEGLAQGIYEVE

-1320 RDETCSFDAE
+1320 RDEACSFDAKN
-1330 DFVTTAAD
+1330 FVTTAAD
-1338 LHLQADCV
+1338 LHLQADRV

-1374 EKANSTT
+1374 EKATGTT
-1381 DVDNHSTTDVRK
+1381 DVDNNFTTDVRK

>member
-37 VFAEISTEMLKETKN
+37 VFAEVSTEMLKETKN
-52 AGQEENVSEADSDSN
+52 VGQEENVSEADSDSN

-96 VKNTESSEST
+96 VKNTES
-106 KVTSNTGNATGTEAV
+106 
-121 EGTEAIENTEVTEST
+121 T

-146 KTEETEQP
+146 KTEETEETEQP

-197 ASIDKAMEGGSKEKE
+197 ASIDKAMEGESKEKE
-212 KVVAYD
+212 EVVAYD

-229 PRATVQ
+229 PGATVQ

-261 VDMNANTSADGEVIF
+261 LDMNANTSADGEVTF

-294 TVTIEHYDNH
+294 TVTIEHYDNS

-324 APGAKINDYN
+324 APGAKISDYN

-340 VDHVQVNGEAFSKS
+340 VDHVQVNGEAFSQS

-391 YDKAGQQRADLSINA
+391 YDTAGQQRADLSINA
-406 DSNYPSG
+406 DSNYPSE
-413 QRDNRFTVGTVS
+413 QKDNRFTVGTVS

-437 KKTGQNGTA
+437 KKTGQNGTT

-493 AAAETKGLTVKEGY
+493 AAAGTKGLTVKEGY

-518 ELKEVLGK
+518 ELKEVLDK

-538 LPFGNNNFYFGIR
+538 LPFGNNNFYFGLR

-717 ILSGENHLKDIGEF
+717 ILSGENQLKDIGEF

-801 DVMAVWTSKIS
+801 DVIAAWTSKIS

-1025 TWLDQE
+1025 SWLDQE

-1060 TTNVNPNSFLSFG
+1060 TTNVNPDSFLSFG

-1320 RDETCSFDAE
+1320 RDEACSFDAE

-1338 LHLQADCV
+1338 SHLQADCV

-1381 DVDNHSTTDVRK
+1381 DVDNNFTTDVRK

>member
-37 VFAEISTEMLKETKN
+37 VFAEVSTEMLKETKN

-96 VKNTESSEST
+96 VKN
-106 KVTSNTGNATGTEAV
+106 
-121 EGTEAIENTEVTEST
+121 TEST

-197 ASIDKAMEGGSKEKE
+197 ASIDKAMEGESKEKE
-212 KVVAYD
+212 EVVAYD

-229 PRATVQ
+229 PGATVQ

-261 VDMNANTSADGEVIF
+261 LDMNANTSADGEVTF

-294 TVTIEHYDNH
+294 TVTIEHYDNS

-324 APGAKINDYN
+324 APGAKISDYN

-340 VDHVQVNGEAFSKS
+340 VDHVQVNGKAFSQS

-406 DSNYPSG
+406 DSNYPSE
-413 QRDNRFTVGTVS
+413 QKDNRFTVGTVS

-437 KKTGQNGTA
+437 KKTGQNGTT

-518 ELKEVLGK
+518 ELKEVLDK

-717 ILSGENHLKDIGEF
+717 ILSGENQLKDIGEF

-801 DVMAVWTSKIS
+801 DVIAAWTSKIS

-985 TGVQVTDIIDAE
+985 TGVQVTDVIDAE

-1025 TWLDQE
+1025 SWLDQE
-1031 VKPKENSASG
+1031 VKPKENGASG

-1086 KIDYQITDTADTIF
+1086 RIAYQITDTADTIF

-1122 GLSQVNLTFYTDKN
+1122 GLSQVYLMFYTDKG
-1136 CKEEITQENLKK
+1136 CREEITQENLKK

-1153 DTAYYAKAFLPV
+1153 DTTYYAKAFLPV
-1165 EEATDASNANSTLN
+1165 EEATDDSNANSTLN

-1320 RDETCSFDAE
+1320 RDEACSFDAE

-1338 LHLQADCV
+1338 SHLQADCV

-1381 DVDNHSTTDVRK
+1381 DVDNNFTTDVRK